1 MAAAVE
7 YNKITLGLAASEN
20 LNGKSVHKLS
30 IFVGGKKTPVGEV
43 DNHEFGDGI
52 VRDAFNPFYH
62 VTIDNVSPEAKN
74 RSIVI
79 KAKYTTESEEVEIVN
94 IPDYNDVTEEGTED
108 EKGNIFALAGDID
121 DTRTIFAKLAYI
133 GEPENNGETSGDEHR
148 EDNSGD
154 EHNEDNS
161 GDEHSEENHE
171 NDDNNGNEHNEEPKD
186 NSEGTPADP
195 APTPVVPGEPTPGA
209 PVDPKTD
216 PVVPGTPD
224 DPKDVKPT
232 PEETPENRK
241 DNEGSTNDSSA
252 PSDPIEPTPSE
263 PAPVPKRKITLKLI
277 PDSFK
282 FEDVVIKPIEG
293 DYTYDSTEWLVVGNE
308 GEPYKFSY
316 TLKDR
321 EQFVKPSEIIEGVF
335 TEDKRISV
343 HLEWKDTE
351 LTFNVSE
358 ELKKPLEY
366 VNFKLTRT
374 PIMFKGVSEADI
386 QQTTIKIGE
395 KIAHKYIGDNI
406 LITFRRFGFDPVTIE
421 TIAKPEPYEILFDGT
436 LNPKLNNGLT
446 KFGVSTFELNLPELR
461 EYNFKQVNVIST
473 TPGGVVNTHNW
484 YTSKKAFEVQ
494 TGSTVRFE
502 IVDPLIV
509 GGSFV
514 SQDYRVDESGLVVS
528 FTQDELPLKYI
539 PIPTWD
545 LMIPAVELWIP
556 KSIEGVSYINAWITV
571 NGKPVEIEGN
581 LVTLQIEKG
590 TEVVVEFTNPYYTPY
605 VKQFTIEG
613 DTTLSLAEIR
623 ENLKLI
629 RFNVNVSLSPET
641 AKLELLGTKING
653 KSVFQN
659 GDVLECEP
667 GAEYSMIITAGN
679 DYEGKTLKFFA
690 SHDGKQIE
698 ETLKP
703 IVREQKDSV
712 IYPPTS
718 LRATLS
724 EQEKEEF
731 FDKVYD
737 LMAKR
742 HMYKH
747 LRIHRYLNLYGVNDK
762 GCELFFKQFAKYCVH
777 RLDFKIYN
785 MLREYYVGTEK

>member
-1 MAAAVE
+1 MAAE
-7 YNKITLGLAASEN
+7 YNKIELALVASEN
-20 LNGKSVHKLS
+20 LKGKSVHKLS
-30 IFVGGKKTPVGEV
+30 IFVGGKKDPVGEV
-43 DNHEFGDGI
+43 DNHEFSVNDI
-52 VRDAFNPFYH
+52 QTDHLTPFYN
-62 VTIDNVSPEAKN
+62 VTIENASNTAKN

-79 KAKYTTESEEVEIVN
+79 KAKYTAESEEVEIVN
-94 IPDYNDVTEEGTED
+94 IPDYNDVTEEGTEND
-108 EKGNIFALAGDID
+108 KGNIYAIAGDLD
-121 DTRTIFAKLAYI
+121 DTRTIIAQLAYI
-133 GEPENNGETSGDEHR
+133 GEPDNNVDEHR
-148 EDNSGD
+148 E
-154 EHNEDNS
+154 EKH
-161 GDEHSEENHE
+161 EENHE
-171 NDDNNGNEHNEEPKD
+171 TEEAP
-186 NSEGTPADP
+186 GTPTPADPKTDPVVPNEPAPGAPGDP
-195 APTPVVPGEPTPGA
+195 APTPVVPG
-209 PVDPKTD
+209 
-216 PVVPGTPD
+216 TPD
-224 DPKDVKPT
+224 DSNDVKPA
-232 PEETPENRK
+232 PRETSENRK
-241 DNEGSTNDSSA
+241 DNESSTNDITA
-252 PSDPIEPTPSE
+252 PSDPVDPVPAPTPT
-263 PAPVPKRKITLKLI
+263 PKRKITLKLI
-277 PDSFK
+277 PDSFT
-282 FEDVVIKPIEG
+282 FEDVIIKPIEG

-335 TEDKRISV
+335 TENKRIPV

-358 ELKKPLEY
+358 ELKKHLEF

-395 KIAHKYIGDNI
+395 KIKHKYIGDNI
-406 LITFRRFGFDPVTIE
+406 TITFRRFGFDPVTIE

-473 TPGGVVNTHNW
+473 TPGGVVNTHSW

-494 TGSTVRFE
+494 TGSTIRFE
-502 IVDPLIV
+502 INDPLIV
-509 GGSFV
+509 GGIFV
-514 SQDYRVDESGLVVS
+514 SQDYRVDESGLVVA

-545 LMIPAVELWIP
+545 LTIPAVELWIP
-556 KSIEGVSYINAWITV
+556 KSIEGISYINAWITV
-571 NGKPVEIEGN
+571 NGKPVEIKGN
-581 LVTLQIEKG
+581 SATLQIEKG

-605 VKQFTIEG
+605 VKQFIIEG
-613 DTTLSLAEIR
+613 DTALSLAEIR

-690 SHDGKQIE
+690 SPDGKQIE

>member
-7 YNKITLGLAASEN
+7 YNKIELALVASEN
-20 LNGKSVHKLS
+20 LKGKSVHKLS
-30 IFVGGKKTPVGEV
+30 IFVGGKKDPVGEV
-43 DNHEFGDGI
+43 DNHEFSVDDI
-52 VRDAFNPFYH
+52 QTDHLTPFYN
-62 VTIDNVSPEAKN
+62 VTIENASNTAKD

-79 KAKYTTESEEVEIVN
+79 KAKYTAESEEVEIVS
-94 IPDYNDVTEEGTED
+94 IPDYNDVTEEGTEND
-108 EKGNIFALAGDID
+108 KGNLFALSGDLD
-121 DTRTIFAKLAYI
+121 NTRTILAQLAYI
-133 GEPENNGETSGDEHR
+133 GEPDNNGDEHR
-148 EDNSGD
+148 EDNNGD
-154 EHNEDNS
+154 EHREEKHEDTP
-161 GDEHSEENHE
+161 EEKHEENHE
-171 NDDNNGNEHNEEPKD
+171 NHEAGRDQEQ
-186 NSEGTPADP
+186 P
-195 APTPVVPGEPTPGA
+195 APPAPSEPATNGATPGA
-209 PVDPKTD
+209 PGETGDQEKPKENEDPAPADST
-216 PVVPGTPD
+216 
-224 DPKDVKPT
+224 PT
-232 PEETPENRK
+232 PE
-241 DNEGSTNDSSA
+241 
-252 PSDPIEPTPSE
+252 PTPATNGATSG
-263 PAPVPKRKITLKLI
+263 APKRKITLKLI
-277 PDSFK
+277 PDSFT
-282 FEDVVIKPIEG
+282 FEDVIIKPIEG

-374 PIMFKGVSEADI
+374 PLMFKGVSEADI

-395 KIAHKYIGDNI
+395 KIKHKFIGDNI

-473 TPGGVVNTHNW
+473 TPGGVVNTHSW

-502 IVDPLIV
+502 INDPLIV

-514 SQDYRVDESGLVVS
+514 SQDYRVDESGLVVT

-545 LMIPAVELWIP
+545 LTIPAVELWIP
-556 KSIEGVSYINAWITV
+556 KSIEGISYINAWITV

-581 LVTLQIEKG
+581 SVTLQIEKG
-590 TEVVVEFTNPYYTPY
+590 TEVVVSFTNPYYTPY

-613 DTTLSLAEIR
+613 DTALSLAEIR

>member
-1 MAAAVE
+1 MAAE
-7 YNKITLGLAASEN
+7 YNKIELALVASEN
-20 LNGKSVHKLS
+20 LKGKSVHKLS
-30 IFVGGKKTPVGEV
+30 IFVGGKKDPVGEV
-43 DNHEFGDGI
+43 DNHEFSVDVI
-52 VRDAFNPFYH
+52 QTDHLTPFYN
-62 VTIDNVSPEAKN
+62 VTIENASNTSKN

-79 KAKYTTESEEVEIVN
+79 KAKYTAESEEVEIVN
-94 IPDYNDVTEEGTED
+94 IPDYNDVTEESTEND
-108 EKGNIFALAGDID
+108 KGNLFALAGDLD
-121 DTRTIFAKLAYI
+121 NTRTIFAQLAYI
-133 GEPENNGETSGDEHR
+133 GEPDNNGDEHR
-148 EDNSGD
+148 EDNNGD
-154 EHNEDNS
+154 EHREDNN
-161 GDEHSEENHE
+161 GDEHREEKHEENHE
-171 NDDNNGNEHNEEPKD
+171 TEEAP
-186 NSEGTPADP
+186 GTPTPADP
-195 APTPVVPGEPTPGA
+195 KTDPVVPNEPAPGA
-209 PVDPKTD
+209 PSDPKTD

-224 DPKDVKPT
+224 DSNDVKPA
-232 PEETPENRK
+232 PGETSENRK
-241 DNEGSTNDSSA
+241 DNESSTNDSST
-252 PSDPIEPTPSE
+252 PSDPVE
-263 PAPVPKRKITLKLI
+263 PAPAPKRKITLKLI
-277 PDSFK
+277 PDSFT

-335 TEDKRISV
+335 TENKHIPV

-358 ELKKPLEY
+358 ELKKPLEF

-395 KIAHKYIGDNI
+395 KIEHKYIGDNI

-473 TPGGVVNTHNW
+473 TPGGVVNTHSW

-502 IVDPLIV
+502 INDPLIV

-514 SQDYRVDESGLVVS
+514 SQDYRVEESGLVVT

-545 LMIPAVELWIP
+545 LTIPAVELWVP
-556 KSIEGVSYINAWITV
+556 KSIEGISYINAWITV

-581 LVTLQIEKG
+581 SVTLQIEKG
-590 TEVVVEFTNPYYTPY
+590 TEVVVSFTNQYYTPY

-613 DTTLSLAEIR
+613 DTALSLAEIR

-629 RFNVNVSLSPET
+629 RFNINVSLSPET

>member
-1 MAAAVE
+1 MAAE
-7 YNKITLGLAASEN
+7 YNKIELALVASEN
-20 LNGKSVHKLS
+20 LKGKSVHKLS
-30 IFVGGKKTPVGEV
+30 IFVGGKKDPVGEV
-43 DNHEFGDGI
+43 VNHEFSVND
-52 VRDAFNPFYH
+52 VQTDHLTPFYN
-62 VTIDNVSPEAKN
+62 VTIENVSNTAEN

-79 KAKYTTESEEVEIVN
+79 KAKYTAESEEVEIVS
-94 IPDYNDVTEEGTED
+94 IPDYNDVTEEGTKND
-108 EKGNIFALAGDID
+108 KGNLFALSGDLD
-121 DTRTIFAKLAYI
+121 DTRTILAQLAYI
-133 GEPENNGETSGDEHR
+133 GEPDNNGDETHENGDEHR
-148 EDNSGD
+148 E
-154 EHNEDNS
+154 EKHEENS
-161 GDEHSEENHE
+161 GDEHSGENHE
-171 NDDNNGNEHNEEPKD
+171 TEEAPGTPTPADPKTD
-186 NSEGTPADP
+186 PVVPSEPAPGAPADP
-195 APTPVVPGEPTPGA
+195 APT
-209 PVDPKTD
+209 

-224 DPKDVKPT
+224 DPKDVKPA
-232 PEETPENRK
+232 PKETSENRK
-241 DNEGSTNDSSA
+241 DNESSTNDITA
-252 PSDPIEPTPSE
+252 PSDPVDPVPAPTP
-263 PAPVPKRKITLKLI
+263 APKRKITLKLI
-277 PDSFK
+277 PDSFT
-282 FEDVVIKPIEG
+282 FEDVDIKPIEG
-293 DYTYDSTEWLVVGNE
+293 DYTYDSTEWFVVGNE

-335 TEDKRISV
+335 TENKRIPV

-374 PIMFKGVSEADI
+374 PLMFKGVSEADI

-395 KIAHKYIGDNI
+395 KIKHKYIGDNI

-473 TPGGVVNTHNW
+473 TPGGVVNTHSW

-502 IVDPLIV
+502 INDPLIV

-514 SQDYRVDESGLVVS
+514 SQDYRVDESGLVVT

-545 LMIPAVELWIP
+545 LTIPAVELWVP
-556 KSIEGVSYINAWITV
+556 KSIEGISYINAWITV
-571 NGKPVEIEGN
+571 NDRKVEIEGN
-581 LVTLQIEKG
+581 SVTLQIEKG
-590 TEVVVEFTNPYYTPY
+590 TEVVVSFTNPYYTPY

-613 DTTLSLAEIR
+613 DTALSLAEIR

-712 IYPPTS
+712 IYTPTS

>member
-1 MAAAVE
+1 MAAE
-7 YNKITLGLAASEN
+7 YNKIELALVASEN
-20 LNGKSVHKLS
+20 LKGKSVHKLS
-30 IFVGGKKTPVGEV
+30 IFVGGKKDPVGEV
-43 DNHEFGDGI
+43 DNHEFSVNVI
-52 VRDAFNPFYH
+52 QTNHLTPFYN
-62 VTIDNVSPEAKN
+62 VTIENASNTAKN

-79 KAKYTTESEEVEIVN
+79 KAKYTAESEEVEIVS
-94 IPDYNDVTEEGTED
+94 IPDYNDVTGEGTED
-108 EKGNIFALAGDID
+108 DKGNLFALAGDLD
-121 DTRTIFAKLAYI
+121 NTRTIFAQLAYI
-133 GEPENNGETSGDEHR
+133 GEPDNNGDEHR
-148 EDNSGD
+148 EDN
-154 EHNEDNS
+154 N
-161 GDEHSEENHE
+161 GDEHSEEKHEENHE
-171 NDDNNGNEHNEEPKD
+171 TEEAPGT
-186 NSEGTPADP
+186 STPADP
-195 APTPVVPGEPTPGA
+195 APTPVVPNEPAPGA
-209 PVDPKTD
+209 PSDPKTD
-216 PVVPGTPD
+216 PVVPSEPAPA
-224 DPKDVKPT
+224 DPKDTNPA
-232 PEETPENRK
+232 PGETSENRK
-241 DNEGSTNDSSA
+241 DNEGSTNDITA
-252 PSDPIEPTPSE
+252 PSDPVDPV
-263 PAPVPKRKITLKLI
+263 PAPAPKRKITLKLI
-277 PDSFK
+277 PDSFT
-282 FEDVVIKPIEG
+282 FEDVIIKPIEG

-335 TEDKRISV
+335 TENKRIPV

-358 ELKKPLEY
+358 ELKKPLEF

-386 QQTTIKIGE
+386 EQTTIKIGE
-395 KIAHKYIGDNI
+395 KIKHKYIGDNI
-406 LITFRRFGFDPVTIE
+406 TITFRRFGFDPVTIE

-446 KFGVSTFELNLPELR
+446 KFGVSMFELNLPELR

-473 TPGGVVNTHNW
+473 TPGGVVNTHSW

-502 IVDPLIV
+502 INDPLIV

-514 SQDYRVDESGLVVS
+514 SQDYRVDESGLVVT

-545 LMIPAVELWIP
+545 LTIPAVELWVP
-556 KSIEGVSYINAWITV
+556 KSIEGISYINAWITV

-581 LVTLQIEKG
+581 SATLQIEKG
-590 TEVVVEFTNPYYTPY
+590 TEVVVSFTNPYYTPY

-613 DTTLSLAEIR
+613 DTALSLAEIR

>member
-7 YNKITLGLAASEN
+7 YNKIELALVASEN
-20 LNGKSVHKLS
+20 LKGKSVHKLS
-30 IFVGGKKTPVGEV
+30 IFVGGKKDPVGEV
-43 DNHEFGDGI
+43 DNHEFGVGEVQTDHLT
-52 VRDAFNPFYH
+52 PFYN
-62 VTIDNVSPEAKN
+62 VTIENASNTTEN

-79 KAKYTTESEEVEIVN
+79 KAKYTAESEEVEIVS
-94 IPDYNDVTEEGTED
+94 IPDYNDVTEEGTEND
-108 EKGNIFALAGDID
+108 KGNLFALSGDLD
-121 DTRTIFAKLAYI
+121 NTRTILAQLAYI
-133 GEPENNGETSGDEHR
+133 GEPANNGDEHR
-148 EDNSGD
+148 EDNNGD
-154 EHNEDNS
+154 EHREDNNGDEHREEKHEKNS
-161 GDEHSEENHE
+161 GDEHSGENHE
-171 NDDNNGNEHNEEPKD
+171 T
-186 NSEGTPADP
+186 EGTPAPTEPVTNGATEGAPGETGDQEKPKENEDPTPSDP
-195 APTPVVPGEPTPGA
+195 ATNGA
-209 PVDPKTD
+209 TSEAPSNP
-216 PVVPGTPD
+216 
-224 DPKDVKPT
+224 KPT
-232 PEETPENRK
+232 P
-241 DNEGSTNDSSA
+241 A
-252 PSDPIEPTPSE
+252 
-263 PAPVPKRKITLKLI
+263 PKRKITLKLI
-277 PDSFK
+277 PDSFT

-358 ELKKPLEY
+358 ELKKPLEF

-395 KIAHKYIGDNI
+395 KIKHKYIGDNI
-406 LITFRRFGFDPVTIE
+406 TITFRRFGFDPVTIE

-473 TPGGVVNTHNW
+473 TPRGVVNTHSW

-502 IVDPLIV
+502 INDPLIV

-514 SQDYRVDESGLVVS
+514 SQDYRVDESGLVVT

-545 LMIPAVELWIP
+545 LTIPVVELWVP
-556 KSIEGVSYINAWITV
+556 KSMEGISYINAWITV

-581 LVTLQIEKG
+581 SVTLQIEKG
-590 TEVVVEFTNPYYTPY
+590 TEVVVSFTNSYYTPY

-613 DTTLSLAEIR
+613 DTVLSLAEIR

-629 RFNVNVSLSPET
+629 RFNVNVLLSPET

-703 IVREQKDSV
+703 IVREKPV
-712 IYPPTS
+712 ETNYPPTS

>member
-1 MAAAVE
+1 MAAE
-7 YNKITLGLAASEN
+7 FNQIQLALFPSEVFK
-20 LNGKSVHKLS
+20 GKSIHKLS
-30 IFVGGKKTPVGEV
+30 IFAGGKETPVGEL
-43 DNHEFGDGI
+43 DNYQFDDEIRFDGG
-52 VRDAFNPFYH
+52 PFH
-62 VTIDNVSPEAKN
+62 TVMIDNVSAKEKN

-79 KAKYTTESEEVEIVN
+79 KLKLTKESEEVQIAN
-94 IPDYNDVTEEGTED
+94 IPDYNNISSD
-108 EKGNIFALAGDID
+108 EASHDDMGNTFALNND
-121 DTRTIFAKLAYI
+121 
-133 GEPENNGETSGDEHR
+133 ENGIRSISITLEYNGEASSEDGDE
-148 EDNSGD
+148 
-154 EHNEDNS
+154 
-161 GDEHSEENHE
+161 EHSGEHSDDENHE
-171 NDDNNGNEHNEEPKD
+171 TEEIPGAPSDPKTDPVVPNE
-186 NSEGTPADP
+186 PAPGAPSDP
-195 APTPVVPGEPTPGA
+195 APTPVVPNEPAPGA
-209 PVDPKTD
+209 PSDPKTD

-224 DPKDVKPT
+224 DSNDVKPA
-232 PEETPENRK
+232 PGETSENRK
-241 DNEGSTNDSSA
+241 DNEGSTNDSAA
-252 PSDPIEPTPSE
+252 PSDPVDPVPAPTP
-263 PAPVPKRKITLKLI
+263 APKRKITLKLI
-277 PDSFK
+277 PDSFT

-335 TEDKRISV
+335 TENKRIPV

-358 ELKKPLEY
+358 ELKKPLEF

-386 QQTTIKIGE
+386 QLTTIKIGE
-395 KIAHKYIGDNI
+395 KIKHKYIGDNI
-406 LITFRRFGFDPVTIE
+406 TITFRRFGFDPVTIE

-473 TPGGVVNTHNW
+473 TPGGVVNTHSW

-502 IVDPLIV
+502 INDPLIV

-514 SQDYRVDESGLVVS
+514 SQDYRVDESGLVVT

-545 LMIPAVELWIP
+545 LTIPAVELWVP
-556 KSIEGVSYINAWITV
+556 KSIEGISYINALITV
-571 NGKPVEIEGN
+571 NDKQVEIKGN
-581 LVTLQIEKG
+581 SVTLQIEKG
-590 TEVVVEFTNPYYTPY
+590 TEVVVRFTNPYYTEY
-605 VKQFTIEG
+605 VKEFTIEG
-613 DTTLSLAEIR
+613 DTALSLAEIR

-762 GCELFFKQFAKYCVH
+762 GCEHFFKQFAKYCVH

>member
-1 MAAAVE
+1 MAAE
-7 YNKITLGLAASEN
+7 FNQIQLALFPSEVFK
-20 LNGKSVHKLS
+20 GKSIHKLS
-30 IFVGGKKTPVGEV
+30 IFAGGKETPVGEL
-43 DNHEFGDGI
+43 DNYQFDDEIRFDDG
-52 VRDAFNPFYH
+52 PFH
-62 VTIDNVSPEAKN
+62 TVMIDNVSAKEKN

-79 KAKYTTESEEVEIVN
+79 KLKLTKESEEVQIAN
-94 IPDYNDVTEEGTED
+94 IPDYNNISSD
-108 EKGNIFALAGDID
+108 EASHDDMGNTFALNND
-121 DTRTIFAKLAYI
+121 
-133 GEPENNGETSGDEHR
+133 ENGIRSISMTLEYNGEESLEDGDEEH
-148 EDNSGD
+148 SG
-154 EHNEDNS
+154 EHNEETNDTN
-161 GDEHSEENHE
+161 GDEHSEEK
-171 NDDNNGNEHNEEPKD
+171 PKD
-186 NSEGTPADP
+186 NSEGTPN
-195 APTPVVPGEPTPGA
+195 
-209 PVDPKTD
+209 DPKTD
-216 PVVPGTPD
+216 PVVPNEPAPGAPSDPTTTPVVPGTPD
-224 DPKDVKPT
+224 DPKDVKPA
-232 PEETPENRK
+232 PKETSENRK
-241 DNEGSTNDSSA
+241 DNEGSTNDSTT
-252 PSDPIEPTPSE
+252 PSDPVEPV
-263 PAPVPKRKITLKLI
+263 PAPKRKITLKLL
-277 PDSFK
+277 PDSFT
-282 FEDVVIKPIEG
+282 FEDVIIKPIEG
-293 DYTYDSTEWLVVGNE
+293 NYTYDSTEWLVVGNE

-335 TEDKRISV
+335 TENKRIPV

-358 ELKKPLEY
+358 ELKKPLEF

-395 KIAHKYIGDNI
+395 KIKHKYIGDNI
-406 LITFRRFGFDPVTIE
+406 TITFRRFGFDPVTIE

-473 TPGGVVNTHNW
+473 TPGGVVNTHSW
-484 YTSKKAFEVQ
+484 YTSKRAFEVQ
-494 TGSTVRFE
+494 TGSTIRFE
-502 IVDPLIV
+502 INDPLIV

-514 SQDYRVDESGLVVS
+514 SQDYRVEESGLVVT

-545 LMIPAVELWIP
+545 LTIPAVELWVP
-556 KSIEGVSYINAWITV
+556 KSIEGISYINALITV

-581 LVTLQIEKG
+581 SVTLQIEKG

-613 DTTLSLAEIR
+613 DTALSLAEIR

>member
-1 MAAAVE
+1 MAAE
-7 YNKITLGLAASEN
+7 FNQIQLALFPSEVFK
-20 LNGKSVHKLS
+20 GKSIHKLS
-30 IFVGGKKTPVGEV
+30 IFAGGKETPVGEL
-43 DNHEFGDGI
+43 DSYQFDDEIRFDGG
-52 VRDAFNPFYH
+52 PFH
-62 VTIDNVSPEAKN
+62 TVMINNVSAKEKN

-79 KAKYTTESEEVEIVN
+79 KLKLTEESEEVQIAN
-94 IPDYNDVTEEGTED
+94 IPDYNNISSD
-108 EKGNIFALAGDID
+108 EASHDDMGNTFALNNDENGIRSISMTLEYNGEEPLENADEYHNGD
-121 DTRTIFAKLAYI
+121 
-133 GEPENNGETSGDEHR
+133 ENNEDDNNSDEHR
-148 EDNSGD
+148 E
-154 EHNEDNS
+154 EK
-161 GDEHSEENHE
+161 HE
-171 NDDNNGNEHNEEPKD
+171 D
-186 NSEGTPADP
+186 NSEGAPSDP
-195 APTPVVPGEPTPGA
+195 APTPVVPG
-209 PVDPKTD
+209 
-216 PVVPGTPD
+216 TPD
-224 DPKDVKPT
+224 DSNDVKPA
-232 PEETPENRK
+232 PGETSENRK
-241 DNEGSTNDSSA
+241 DNKGSTNDSSA
-252 PSDPIEPTPSE
+252 PSDPAPSNLEPTP
-263 PAPVPKRKITLKLI
+263 APKRKITLKLI
-277 PDSFK
+277 PDSFT
-282 FEDVVIKPIEG
+282 FEDVIIKPIEG

-335 TEDKRISV
+335 TENKRIPV

-358 ELKKPLEY
+358 ELKKPLEF

-395 KIAHKYIGDNI
+395 KIKHKYIGDNI

-473 TPGGVVNTHNW
+473 TPGGVVNTHSW
-484 YTSKKAFEVQ
+484 YTSKEAFEVQ

-502 IVDPLIV
+502 INDPLIV

-514 SQDYRVDESGLVVS
+514 SQDYQVDESGLVVT

-545 LMIPAVELWIP
+545 LTIPAVELWVP
-556 KSIEGVSYINAWITV
+556 KSIEGISYINAWITV

-581 LVTLQIEKG
+581 SVTLQIEKG
-590 TEVVVEFTNPYYTPY
+590 TEVVVSFTNPYYTPY

-613 DTTLSLAEIR
+613 DTALSLAEIR

-679 DYEGKTLKFFA
+679 DYEGKTLKFFT
-690 SHDGKQIE
+690 SYDGKQIE

-762 GCELFFKQFAKYCVH
+762 GCELFFNQFAKYCVH

>member
-1 MAAAVE
+1 MAAE
-7 YNKITLGLAASEN
+7 FNQIQLALFPSEVFK
-20 LNGKSVHKLS
+20 GKSIHKLS
-30 IFVGGKKTPVGEV
+30 IFAGGKETPVGEL
-43 DNHEFGDGI
+43 DNYQFDDEIRFDGG
-52 VRDAFNPFYH
+52 PFH
-62 VTIDNVSPEAKN
+62 TVMIDNVSAKEKN

-79 KAKYTTESEEVEIVN
+79 KLKLTKESEEVQIAN
-94 IPDYNDVTEEGTED
+94 IPDYNNISSD
-108 EKGNIFALAGDID
+108 EASHDDMGNTFALNNDENGIRSISV
-121 DTRTIFAKLAYI
+121 TLEYT
-133 GEPENNGETSGDEHR
+133 GEESLEDGDE
-148 EDNSGD
+148 
-154 EHNEDNS
+154 EHS
-161 GDEHSEENHE
+161 DEHSEEI
-171 NDDNNGNEHNEEPKD
+171 DDNNGDDHREEKHED
-186 NSEGTPADP
+186 NSNGTPNDPKTDPIVPNEP
-195 APTPVVPGEPTPGA
+195 APGTSN
-209 PVDPKTD
+209 DPKTD
-216 PVVPGTPD
+216 PVVPDG
-224 DPKDVKPT
+224 PKDVKPT

-241 DNEGSTNDSSA
+241 DSEGSTNDSTA
-252 PSDPIEPTPSE
+252 PSDPTPVDPVEPTP
-263 PAPVPKRKITLKLI
+263 APKRKITLKLL
-277 PDSFK
+277 PDSFT

-335 TEDKRISV
+335 TENKRIPV

-358 ELKKPLEY
+358 ELKKPLEF

-395 KIAHKYIGDNI
+395 KIKHKYIGDNI

-473 TPGGVVNTHNW
+473 TPGGVVNTHSW

-502 IVDPLIV
+502 INDPLIV

-514 SQDYRVDESGLVVS
+514 SQDYRVDESGLVVT

-545 LMIPAVELWIP
+545 LTIPAVELWVP
-556 KSIEGVSYINAWITV
+556 KSIEGISYINALITV

-581 LVTLQIEKG
+581 SVTLQIEKG

-613 DTTLSLAEIR
+613 DMALSLAEIR

>member
-1 MAAAVE
+1 ME
-7 YNKITLGLAASEN
+7 IELALVASEN
-20 LNGKSVHKLS
+20 LKGKSVHKLS
-30 IFVGGKKTPVGEV
+30 IFVGGKETPVGEL
-43 DNHEFGDGI
+43 DNHEFSVDVI
-52 VRDAFNPFYH
+52 QTDHITPFYN
-62 VTIDNVSPEAKN
+62 VTIENASNTSKN

-79 KAKYTTESEEVEIVN
+79 KAKYTAESEEVEIVS
-94 IPDYNDVTEEGTED
+94 IPDYNDVTEEGTEGD
-108 EKGNIFALAGDID
+108 NGNLFALAGDLD
-121 DTRTIFAKLAYI
+121 NTRTIFAQLAYI
-133 GEPENNGETSGDEHR
+133 GEPDNNGDEHR
-148 EDNSGD
+148 EDN
-154 EHNEDNS
+154 N
-161 GDEHSEENHE
+161 GDEHSEEKHEENHE
-171 NDDNNGNEHNEEPKD
+171 TEEAP
-186 NSEGTPADP
+186 GTPTPADP
-195 APTPVVPGEPTPGA
+195 ATDPVVPNEPAPGA
-209 PVDPKTD
+209 PSDPATD
-216 PVVPGTPD
+216 PVVPGTPA

-241 DNEGSTNDSSA
+241 DNEGSTNDSPA
-252 PSDPIEPTPSE
+252 PSDPT
-263 PAPVPKRKITLKLI
+263 PAPAPKRKITLKLI
-277 PDSFK
+277 PDSFT
-282 FEDVVIKPIEG
+282 FEDVIIKPIEG

-335 TEDKRISV
+335 TENKRIPV

-358 ELKKPLEY
+358 ELKKPLEF

-395 KIAHKYIGDNI
+395 KIKHKYIGDNI

-473 TPGGVVNTHNW
+473 TPGGVVNTHSW
-484 YTSKKAFEVQ
+484 YTSKRAFEVQ

-502 IVDPLIV
+502 INDPLIV

-514 SQDYRVDESGLVVS
+514 SQDYRVDESGLVVT

-545 LMIPAVELWIP
+545 LTIPAVELWVP
-556 KSIEGVSYINAWITV
+556 KSIEGISYINAWITV

-581 LVTLQIEKG
+581 STTLQIEKG
-590 TEVVVEFTNPYYTPY
+590 TEVVVSFTNPYYTPY

-613 DTTLSLAEIR
+613 DTALSLAEIR

-785 MLREYYVGTEK
+785 MLRDYYVGTEK

>member
-1 MAAAVE
+1 MAAE
-7 YNKITLGLAASEN
+7 YNKIELALVASEN
-20 LNGKSVHKLS
+20 LKGKSVHKLS
-30 IFVGGKKTPVGEV
+30 IFAGGKKDPVGEV
-43 DNHEFGDGI
+43 DNHEFSVDN
-52 VRDAFNPFYH
+52 VQTDHLTPFYN
-62 VTIDNVSPEAKN
+62 VTIENASNTAKN

-79 KAKYTTESEEVEIVN
+79 KAKYTAESEEVEIVN
-94 IPDYNDVTEEGTED
+94 IPDYNDVTEEGTEND
-108 EKGNIFALAGDID
+108 KGNLFVLSGYLDN
-121 DTRTIFAKLAYI
+121 TRTILAQLAYI
-133 GEPENNGETSGDEHR
+133 GEPVKNDGSSEDNNGDEHR
-148 EDNSGD
+148 EDNNGD
-154 EHNEDNS
+154 EHREDNN
-161 GDEHSEENHE
+161 GDEHREEKHEDTPEEKHEENHE
-171 NDDNNGNEHNEEPKD
+171 NHENHEAG
-186 NSEGTPADP
+186 
-195 APTPVVPGEPTPGA
+195 PGETGDQEKPKENEDPT
-209 PVDPKTD
+209 
-216 PVVPGTPD
+216 
-224 DPKDVKPT
+224 
-232 PEETPENRK
+232 
-241 DNEGSTNDSSA
+241 
-252 PSDPIEPTPSE
+252 PSDPATNGATPGDPALNGAIEV
-263 PAPVPKRKITLKLI
+263 ALAPKRKITLKLI
-277 PDSFK
+277 PDSFT

-308 GEPYKFSY
+308 GESYKFSY

-335 TEDKRISV
+335 TEDKRIPV

-351 LTFNVSE
+351 MTFNVSE
-358 ELKKPLEY
+358 ELKKPLEF

-374 PIMFKGVSEADI
+374 PLMFKGVSEADI

-406 LITFRRFGFDPVTIE
+406 MITFRRFGFDPVTIE

-502 IVDPLIV
+502 INDPLIV
-509 GGSFV
+509 GGRFV
-514 SQDYRVDESGLVVS
+514 SQDYRVDESGLVVT

-545 LMIPAVELWIP
+545 LTIPAVELWVP
-556 KSIEGVSYINAWITV
+556 KSIEGISYINARITV
-571 NGKPVEIEGN
+571 NDKNVDIKGN
-581 LVTLQIEKG
+581 SVTLQIEKG
-590 TEVVVEFTNPYYTPY
+590 TEVVVSFKNPYYTPY
-605 VKQFTIEG
+605 EKEFTIEG
-613 DTTLSLAEIR
+613 DTVLSLAEIR

-653 KSVFQN
+653 KSIFQN

-690 SHDGKQIE
+690 SHNGKQIE

-703 IVREQKDSV
+703 IVRELKDSV

>member
-1 MAAAVE
+1 MAAE
-7 YNKITLGLAASEN
+7 FNQIQLALFPSEVFK
-20 LNGKSVHKLS
+20 GKSIHKLS
-30 IFVGGKKTPVGEV
+30 IFAGGKETPVGEL
-43 DNHEFGDGI
+43 DSYQFDDEIRFDGG
-52 VRDAFNPFYH
+52 PFH
-62 VTIDNVSPEAKN
+62 TVMIDNVSAKEKN

-79 KAKYTTESEEVEIVN
+79 KLKLTKESEEVQIAN
-94 IPDYNDVTEEGTED
+94 IPDYNNISSEEASHD
-108 EKGNIFALAGDID
+108 DMGNTFALNND
-121 DTRTIFAKLAYI
+121 
-133 GEPENNGETSGDEHR
+133 ENGIRSINMILKYNGEESSEDGDE
-148 EDNSGD
+148 
-154 EHNEDNS
+154 EHNEDEHNS
-161 GDEHSEENHE
+161 DKNHE
-171 NDDNNGNEHNEEPKD
+171 TEEAP
-186 NSEGTPADP
+186 GTPTPADPKTDPVVPNEPASGAPSDP
-195 APTPVVPGEPTPGA
+195 APTPVVPG
-209 PVDPKTD
+209 
-216 PVVPGTPD
+216 TPD
-224 DPKDVKPT
+224 DSNDVKPA
-232 PEETPENRK
+232 PRETSENRK
-241 DNEGSTNDSSA
+241 DNEGSINDSAA
-252 PSDPIEPTPSE
+252 PSDPVE
-263 PAPVPKRKITLKLI
+263 PAPAPKRKITLKLI
-277 PDSFK
+277 PDSFT

-293 DYTYDSTEWLVVGNE
+293 NYTYDSTEWLVVGNE

-335 TEDKRISV
+335 TENKRIPV

-358 ELKKPLEY
+358 ELKKPLEF

-395 KIAHKYIGDNI
+395 KIKHKYIGDNI

-421 TIAKPEPYEILFDGT
+421 TIAKPEPYEILFDGN

-473 TPGGVVNTHNW
+473 TPGGVVNTHSW

-494 TGSTVRFE
+494 TGSTVHFE
-502 IVDPLIV
+502 INDPLLV

-514 SQDYRVDESGLVVS
+514 SQDYRVDESGMVVS

-545 LMIPAVELWIP
+545 LTIPEVELWVP
-556 KSIEGVSYINAWITV
+556 KSIEGISYINARITV

-581 LVTLQIEKG
+581 SVTLQIEKG

-613 DTTLSLAEIR
+613 DTALSLAEIR

-629 RFNVNVSLSPET
+629 RFNVNISLSPET

-785 MLREYYVGTEK
+785 MLRDYYVGTEK

>member
-1 MAAAVE
+1 MATE
-7 YNKITLGLAASEN
+7 FNQIQLALFPSDVFK
-20 LNGKSVHKLS
+20 GKSIHKLS
-30 IFVGGKKTPVGEV
+30 IFAGGKETPVGEL
-43 DNHEFGDGI
+43 DNYQFNDEIRFDDG
-52 VRDAFNPFYH
+52 PFH
-62 VTIDNVSPEAKN
+62 TVMIDNVSAKEKN

-79 KAKYTTESEEVEIVN
+79 KLKLTKESEEVQIAN
-94 IPDYNDVTEEGTED
+94 IPDYNNISSD
-108 EKGNIFALAGDID
+108 EASQDDMGNTFALNNDENGIRSISM
-121 DTRTIFAKLAYI
+121 TLEYT
-133 GEPENNGETSGDEHR
+133 GEENLEDGDEEH
-148 EDNSGD
+148 SD
-154 EHNEDNS
+154 EHNE
-161 GDEHSEENHE
+161 ET
-171 NDDNNGNEHNEEPKD
+171 DDNNGDDHHAEKHED
-186 NSEGTPADP
+186 NSDGTPSDP
-195 APTPVVPGEPTPGA
+195 KTDPVVPGEPTPGA
-209 PVDPKTD
+209 PSDPAPT
-216 PVVPGTPD
+216 PVVPGTPN
-224 DPKDVKPT
+224 DPKDVKPA
-232 PEETPENRK
+232 PEETSENRK
-241 DNEGSTNDSSA
+241 DNEGSTNDSST
-252 PSDPIEPTPSE
+252 PSDPVE
-263 PAPVPKRKITLKLI
+263 PAPAPKRKITLKLI
-277 PDSFK
+277 PDSFT

-335 TEDKRISV
+335 TENKRIPV

-358 ELKKPLEY
+358 ELKKPLEF

-395 KIAHKYIGDNI
+395 KIKHKYIGDNI

-421 TIAKPEPYEILFDGT
+421 TIAKSEPYEILFDGT
-436 LNPKLNNGLT
+436 LNPKLNKGLT

-473 TPGGVVNTHNW
+473 TPGGVVNTHSW

-502 IVDPLIV
+502 INDPLIV

-514 SQDYRVDESGLVVS
+514 SQDYRVDESGLVVT

-545 LMIPAVELWIP
+545 LTIPAVELWVP
-556 KSIEGVSYINAWITV
+556 KSIEGISYINAWITV
-571 NGKPVEIEGN
+571 NGKKVEIEGN
-581 LVTLQIEKG
+581 SVTLQIEKG

-613 DTTLSLAEIR
+613 DTALSLAEIR

-679 DYEGKTLKFFA
+679 DYEGKTLKFFV

>member
-1 MAAAVE
+1 MATE
-7 YNKITLGLAASEN
+7 FNQIQLALFPSDVFK
-20 LNGKSVHKLS
+20 GKSIHKLS
-30 IFVGGKKTPVGEV
+30 IFAGGKETPVGEL
-43 DNHEFGDGI
+43 DNYQFNDEIRFDDG
-52 VRDAFNPFYH
+52 PFH
-62 VTIDNVSPEAKN
+62 TVMIDNVSAKEKN

-79 KAKYTTESEEVEIVN
+79 KLKLTKESEEVQIAN
-94 IPDYNDVTEEGTED
+94 IPDYNNISSD
-108 EKGNIFALAGDID
+108 EASQDDMGNTFALNNDENGIRSISM
-121 DTRTIFAKLAYI
+121 TLEYT
-133 GEPENNGETSGDEHR
+133 GEENLEDGDEEH
-148 EDNSGD
+148 SG
-154 EHNEDNS
+154 EHNE
-161 GDEHSEENHE
+161 ET
-171 NDDNNGNEHNEEPKD
+171 DDNNGDDHHAEKHED
-186 NSEGTPADP
+186 NSDGTPSDP
-195 APTPVVPGEPTPGA
+195 KTDPVVPGEPTPGA
-209 PVDPKTD
+209 PSDPAPT
-216 PVVPGTPD
+216 PVVPGTPN
-224 DPKDVKPT
+224 DPKDVKPA
-232 PEETPENRK
+232 PEETSENRK
-241 DNEGSTNDSSA
+241 DNEGSTNDSST
-252 PSDPIEPTPSE
+252 PSDPVE
-263 PAPVPKRKITLKLI
+263 PAPAPKRKITLKLI
-277 PDSFK
+277 PDSFT

-335 TEDKRISV
+335 TENKRIPV

-358 ELKKPLEY
+358 ELKKPLEF

-395 KIAHKYIGDNI
+395 KIKHKYIGDNI

-421 TIAKPEPYEILFDGT
+421 TIAKSEPYEILFDGT

-473 TPGGVVNTHNW
+473 TPGGVVNTHSW

-502 IVDPLIV
+502 INDPLIV

-514 SQDYRVDESGLVVS
+514 SQDYRVDESGLVVT

-545 LMIPAVELWIP
+545 LTIPAVELWVP
-556 KSIEGVSYINAWITV
+556 KSIEGISYINAWITV
-571 NGKPVEIEGN
+571 NGKKVEIEGN
-581 LVTLQIEKG
+581 SVTLQIEKG

-613 DTTLSLAEIR
+613 DTALSLAEIR

-679 DYEGKTLKFFA
+679 DYEGKTLKFFV

>member
-1 MAAAVE
+1 MAAE
-7 YNKITLGLAASEN
+7 FNQIQLALFPSEVFK
-20 LNGKSVHKLS
+20 GKSIHKLS
-30 IFVGGKKTPVGEV
+30 IFAGGKETPVGEL
-43 DNHEFGDGI
+43 DNYQFDDEIRFDDG
-52 VRDAFNPFYH
+52 PFH
-62 VTIDNVSPEAKN
+62 TVMIDNVSAKEKN

-79 KAKYTTESEEVEIVN
+79 KLKLTEESEEVQIAN
-94 IPDYNDVTEEGTED
+94 IPDYNNISSD
-108 EKGNIFALAGDID
+108 EASHDDMGNTFALNND
-121 DTRTIFAKLAYI
+121 
-133 GEPENNGETSGDEHR
+133 ENGIRSISIILEYNGEESLEDDDE
-148 EDNSGD
+148 
-154 EHNEDNS
+154 
-161 GDEHSEENHE
+161 EHSGEHGEET
-171 NDDNNGNEHNEEPKD
+171 DDNNGDDHHEEKHED
-186 NSEGTPADP
+186 NSDGAPSDP
-195 APTPVVPGEPTPGA
+195 A
-209 PVDPKTD
+209 TD
-216 PVVPGTPD
+216 PVVP
-224 DPKDVKPT
+224 
-232 PEETPENRK
+232 
-241 DNEGSTNDSSA
+241 NEPAPGA
-252 PSDPIEPTPSE
+252 PSDPVPSNPE
-263 PAPVPKRKITLKLI
+263 PAPAPKRKITLKLI
-277 PDSFK
+277 PDSFT
-282 FEDVVIKPIEG
+282 FEDVIIKPIEG
-293 DYTYDSTEWLVVGNE
+293 NYTYDSTEWLVVGNE

-335 TEDKRISV
+335 TENKHIPV

-358 ELKKPLEY
+358 ELKKPLGF

-395 KIAHKYIGDNI
+395 KIKHKYIGDNI
-406 LITFRRFGFDPVTIE
+406 TITFRRFGFDPVTIE

-446 KFGVSTFELNLPELR
+446 EFGVSTFELNLPELR

-473 TPGGVVNTHNW
+473 TPGGVVNTHSW
-484 YTSKKAFEVQ
+484 YTSKEAFEVQ

-502 IVDPLIV
+502 INDPLIV

-514 SQDYRVDESGLVVS
+514 SQDYRVEESGLVVT

-545 LMIPAVELWIP
+545 LTIPAVELWVP
-556 KSIEGVSYINAWITV
+556 KSIEGISYINAWITV

-581 LVTLQIEKG
+581 SVTLQIEKG
-590 TEVVVEFTNPYYTPY
+590 TEVVVSFTNPYYTPY

-613 DTTLSLAEIR
+613 DTALSLAEIR

-629 RFNVNVSLSPET
+629 RFNINVSLSPET

>member
-1 MAAAVE
+1 MAAE
-7 YNKITLGLAASEN
+7 FNQIQLALFPSEVFK
-20 LNGKSVHKLS
+20 GKSIHKLS
-30 IFVGGKKTPVGEV
+30 IFAGGKETPVGEL
-43 DNHEFGDGI
+43 DNYQFDDEIRFD
-52 VRDAFNPFYH
+52 DPFH
-62 VTIDNVSPEAKN
+62 TVMIDNVSSKEKN

-79 KAKYTTESEEVEIVN
+79 KLKLTKESEEVQIAN
-94 IPDYNDVTEEGTED
+94 IPDYNNISSD
-108 EKGNIFALAGDID
+108 EASHDDMGNTFALNND
-121 DTRTIFAKLAYI
+121 
-133 GEPENNGETSGDEHR
+133 ENGIRSISMTLEYNGEESLEDGDEEHSGEHNEETDDNNGDEHR
-148 EDNSGD
+148 E
-154 EHNEDNS
+154 EKH
-161 GDEHSEENHE
+161 EENHE
-171 NDDNNGNEHNEEPKD
+171 TEEAP
-186 NSEGTPADP
+186 GTPTPADPATDPVVPNEPAPGAPSDP
-195 APTPVVPGEPTPGA
+195 APTPVVPG
-209 PVDPKTD
+209 
-216 PVVPGTPD
+216 TPD
-224 DPKDVKPT
+224 DSNDVKPA
-232 PEETPENRK
+232 PRETSENRK
-241 DNEGSTNDSSA
+241 DNEGSTNDSTT
-252 PSDPIEPTPSE
+252 PSDPVEPV
-263 PAPVPKRKITLKLI
+263 PAPKRKITLKLL
-277 PDSFK
+277 PDSFT
-282 FEDVVIKPIEG
+282 FEDVIIKPIEG

-335 TEDKRISV
+335 TENKRIPV

-358 ELKKPLEY
+358 ELKKPLEF

-395 KIAHKYIGDNI
+395 KIKHKYIGDNI

-421 TIAKPEPYEILFDGT
+421 TIAKPEPYEILFDGN

-473 TPGGVVNTHNW
+473 TPGGVVNTHSW

-502 IVDPLIV
+502 INDPLIV

-514 SQDYRVDESGLVVS
+514 SQDYRVDESGLIVT

-545 LMIPAVELWIP
+545 LTIPAVELWVP
-556 KSIEGVSYINAWITV
+556 KSIEGISYINAWITV

-581 LVTLQIEKG
+581 SVTLQIEKG
-590 TEVVVEFTNPYYTPY
+590 TEVVVSFTNPYYTPY

-613 DTTLSLAEIR
+613 DTALSLAEIR

-712 IYPPTS
+712 VYPPTS

>member
-1 MAAAVE
+1 MAAE
-7 YNKITLGLAASEN
+7 FNQIQLALFPSKVFE
-20 LNGKSVHKLS
+20 GKSIHKLS
-30 IFVGGKKTPVGEV
+30 IFAGGKETPVGEL
-43 DNHEFGDGI
+43 DNYQFDDEIRFDDG
-52 VRDAFNPFYH
+52 PFH
-62 VTIDNVSPEAKN
+62 TVMIDNVSAQEKN

-79 KAKYTTESEEVEIVN
+79 KLKLTEESEEVQIAS
-94 IPDYNDVTEEGTED
+94 IPDYNNISSD
-108 EKGNIFALAGDID
+108 EASHDDMGNTFALNNDENGIRSIRMTLEYTGEEDLENADEEHNGDD
-121 DTRTIFAKLAYI
+121 
-133 GEPENNGETSGDEHR
+133 NNEEDNNGDEHR
-148 EDNSGD
+148 E
-154 EHNEDNS
+154 EKHEDN
-161 GDEHSEENHE
+161 
-171 NDDNNGNEHNEEPKD
+171 ND
-186 NSEGTPADP
+186 
-195 APTPVVPGEPTPGA
+195 GA
-209 PVDPKTD
+209 PSDPKAD
-216 PVVPGTPD
+216 PVVPGTSD
-224 DPKDVKPT
+224 DSKDVKPVT
-232 PEETPENRK
+232 EETSENRK
-241 DNEGSTNDSSA
+241 GNEGSTNDSST
-252 PSDPIEPTPSE
+252 PSDPATNGATPGAPSNLEPTPSD
-263 PAPVPKRKITLKLI
+263 PVSAPKRKITLKLI
-277 PDSFK
+277 PDSFT
-282 FEDVVIKPIEG
+282 FEDVIIKPIEG

-308 GEPYKFSY
+308 GESYKFSY

-321 EQFVKPSEIIEGVF
+321 EQFIKPSEIIEGVF
-335 TEDKRISV
+335 TEDKRIPV

-351 LTFNVSE
+351 MTFNVSD
-358 ELKKPLEY
+358 ELKKPLEF
-366 VNFKLTRT
+366 VNFKLVRT

-395 KIAHKYIGDNI
+395 KIKHKYIGDNI

-421 TIAKPEPYEILFDGT
+421 TIAKSEPYEILFDGT

-473 TPGGVVNTHNW
+473 TPGGVVNTHSW

-502 IVDPLIV
+502 INDPLIV

-514 SQDYRVDESGLVVS
+514 SQDYRVDESGLVVT

-545 LMIPAVELWIP
+545 LTIPAVELWVP
-556 KSIEGVSYINAWITV
+556 KSIEGISYINAWITV

-581 LVTLQIEKG
+581 SVTLQIEKG
-590 TEVVVEFTNPYYTPY
+590 TEVVVNFTNPYYTPY

-613 DTTLSLAEIR
+613 DTALSLAEIR

-731 FDKVYD
+731 FDRVYD

-762 GCELFFKQFAKYCVH
+762 GCELFFKQLAKYCVH

>member
-7 YNKITLGLAASEN
+7 YNKIELTLVASEN

-30 IFVGGKKTPVGEV
+30 IFVGGEKTPVGEV
-43 DNHEFGDGI
+43 DNHEFSVND
-52 VRDAFNPFYH
+52 VQTDHLTPFYN
-62 VTIDNVSPEAKN
+62 VTIENASNTAEN

-79 KAKYTTESEEVEIVN
+79 KAKYTAESEEVEIVS
-94 IPDYNDVTEEGTED
+94 IPDYNDITEEGTEND
-108 EKGNIFALAGDID
+108 KGNLFALAGDLD
-121 DTRTIFAKLAYI
+121 DTRTISAHLAYI
-133 GEPENNGETSGDEHR
+133 GEPVNNGDEHR
-148 EDNSGD
+148 EDNNGD
-154 EHNEDNS
+154 EHREEKHEENS
-161 GDEHSEENHE
+161 GDEHSGENHE
-171 NDDNNGNEHNEEPKD
+171 T
-186 NSEGTPADP
+186 EGTPAP
-195 APTPVVPGEPTPGA
+195 TEPVTNGATEGAPTPVVPATNGATPGA
-209 PVDPKTD
+209 PGETGDQEKPKENEDPT
-216 PVVPGTPD
+216 
-224 DPKDVKPT
+224 
-232 PEETPENRK
+232 
-241 DNEGSTNDSSA
+241 
-252 PSDPIEPTPSE
+252 PSDPATNGATSGAPSNPD
-263 PAPVPKRKITLKLI
+263 PAPAPKRKITLKLI
-277 PDSFK
+277 PDSFT

-366 VNFKLTRT
+366 GNFKLTRT
-374 PIMFKGVSEADI
+374 PLMFKGVSEADI

-395 KIAHKYIGDNI
+395 KIKHKYIGDNI

-473 TPGGVVNTHNW
+473 TPGGIVNTQNW
-484 YTSKKAFEVQ
+484 YTGKKAFEVQ

-502 IVDPLIV
+502 IVDPLII

-514 SQDYRVDESGLVVS
+514 SEDYRVTESALVVS
-528 FTQDELPLKYI
+528 ITQDELPLKYI

-545 LMIPAVELWIP
+545 LTIPAVELWIP
-556 KSIEGVSYINAWITV
+556 KSIEGISYINAWTTV

-581 LVTLQIEKG
+581 SVTLQIEKG

-613 DTTLSLAEIR
+613 DTALSLAEIR

-629 RFNVNVSLSPET
+629 RFNISVSLSPET

-667 GAEYSMIITAGN
+667 GGEYSMIITAGN

>member
-1 MAAAVE
+1 MAAEFNQIQLV
-7 YNKITLGLAASEN
+7 LFPSEVFK
-20 LNGKSVHKLS
+20 GKSIHKLS
-30 IFVGGKKTPVGEV
+30 IFAGGKETPVGEL
-43 DNHEFGDGI
+43 DNYQFDDEIRFDDGPSHT
-52 VRDAFNPFYH
+52 VM
-62 VTIDNVSPEAKN
+62 IDNVSAQEKN

-79 KAKYTTESEEVEIVN
+79 KLKLTEESEEVQIAS
-94 IPDYNDVTEEGTED
+94 IPDYNNISSD
-108 EKGNIFALAGDID
+108 EASHDDMGNTFALNNDENGIRSISM
-121 DTRTIFAKLAYI
+121 TLEYI
-133 GEPENNGETSGDEHR
+133 GEEDLENADEEHNGDDNNEEDNNSDEHHEEKH
-148 EDNSGD
+148 EDNSDGAPSD
-154 EHNEDNS
+154 PKTDPVVPNE
-161 GDEHSEENHE
+161 
-171 NDDNNGNEHNEEPKD
+171 
-186 NSEGTPADP
+186 PAPGAPSDP
-195 APTPVVPGEPTPGA
+195 APTPVVPG
-209 PVDPKTD
+209 
-216 PVVPGTPD
+216 TPD
-224 DPKDVKPT
+224 DFNDVKPA
-232 PEETPENRK
+232 PRETSENRK
-241 DNEGSTNDSSA
+241 DNESPTNDITA
-252 PSDPIEPTPSE
+252 PSDPVDPAPTP
-263 PAPVPKRKITLKLI
+263 APKRKITLKLI
-277 PDSFK
+277 PDSFT
-282 FEDVVIKPIEG
+282 FEDVIIKPIEG
-293 DYTYDSTEWLVVGNE
+293 NYTYDSTEWLVVGNK
-308 GEPYKFSY
+308 GEPYKFIY

-335 TEDKRISV
+335 TEDKHIPV

-351 LTFNVSE
+351 MTFNVSE
-358 ELKKPLEY
+358 ELKKPLEF

-395 KIAHKYIGDNI
+395 KIKHKYIGDNI
-406 LITFRRFGFDPVTIE
+406 TITFRRFGFDPVTIE
-421 TIAKPEPYEILFDGT
+421 TIAKSEPYEILFDGT

-473 TPGGVVNTHNW
+473 TPGGVVNTHSW

-502 IVDPLIV
+502 INDPLIV

-514 SQDYRVDESGLVVS
+514 SEDYRVTESGLVVT

-545 LMIPAVELWIP
+545 LTIPAVELWIP
-556 KSIEGVSYINAWITV
+556 KSIEGISYINAWITV
-571 NGKPVEIEGN
+571 NGKKVEIEGN
-581 LVTLQIEKG
+581 SVTLQIEKG

-605 VKQFTIEG
+605 EKQFTIEG
-613 DTTLSLAEIR
+613 DTALSLAEIR

-724 EQEKEEF
+724 EVEKEEF

>member
-1 MAAAVE
+1 MAAVE
-7 YNKITLGLAASEN
+7 YNKIELALAASEN

-30 IFVGGKKTPVGEV
+30 IFVGDKKTPVGEV

-52 VRDAFNPFYH
+52 VTDAFSPFYH
-62 VTIDNVSPEAKN
+62 VMIDNVSPEAKN

-79 KAKYTTESEEVEIVN
+79 KAKYRAESEEVEIVN
-94 IPDYNDVTEEGTED
+94 IPDYNDVTEDGTED
-108 EKGNIFALAGDID
+108 EKGTIYVLAGDID
-121 DTRTIFAKLAYI
+121 DTRTISAKLAYI
-133 GEPENNGETSGDEHR
+133 GEPVENDSENHENGDTP
-148 EDNSGD
+148 
-154 EHNEDNS
+154 S
-161 GDEHSEENHE
+161 GDEHSEEK
-171 NDDNNGNEHNEEPKD
+171 PKD
-186 NSEGTPADP
+186 NSEGTPN
-195 APTPVVPGEPTPGA
+195 
-209 PVDPKTD
+209 DPKTD
-216 PVVPGTPD
+216 PVVPNEPAPRAPSDTTTPVVPGIPD
-224 DPKDVKPT
+224 DPKDVKPA
-232 PEETPENRK
+232 PKETSENRK
-241 DNEGSTNDSSA
+241 DNEGSTNDSTT
-252 PSDPIEPTPSE
+252 PSDPVEPV
-263 PAPVPKRKITLKLI
+263 PAPKRKITLKLI
-277 PDSFK
+277 PDSFT
-282 FEDVVIKPIEG
+282 FEDVIIKPIEG
-293 DYTYDSTEWLVVGNE
+293 NYTYDSTEWLVVGNE

-335 TEDKRISV
+335 TENKRIPV

-358 ELKKPLEY
+358 ELKKPLEF

-374 PIMFKGVSEADI
+374 PLMFKGLSEADI

-395 KIAHKYIGDNI
+395 KIKHKFIGDNI
-406 LITFRRFGFDPVTIE
+406 TITFRRFGFDPVTIE
-421 TIAKPEPYEILFDGT
+421 TIAKSEPYEILFDGT

-473 TPGGVVNTHNW
+473 TPGGVVNTHSW

-502 IVDPLIV
+502 INDPLIV

-514 SQDYRVDESGLVVS
+514 SQDYRVDESGLVVT

-545 LMIPAVELWIP
+545 LTIPAVELWVP
-556 KSIEGVSYINAWITV
+556 KSIEGISYINAWITV

-581 LVTLQIEKG
+581 SVTLQIEKG
-590 TEVVVEFTNPYYTPY
+590 TEVVVNFTNPYYTPY

-613 DTTLSLAEIR
+613 DTALSLAEIR

>member
-1 MAAAVE
+1 MAAE
-7 YNKITLGLAASEN
+7 YNKIELALVASEN
-20 LNGKSVHKLS
+20 LKGKSVHKLS
-30 IFVGGKKTPVGEV
+30 IFAGGKETPIGEV
-43 DNHEFGDGI
+43 DNHEFGVGEVQTDHLT
-52 VRDAFNPFYH
+52 PFYN
-62 VTIDNVSPEAKN
+62 VTVENASNTAKN

-79 KAKYTTESEEVEIVN
+79 KAKYTAESEEVEIVS

-108 EKGNIFALAGDID
+108 DKGNLFALAGDLD
-121 DTRTIFAKLAYI
+121 NTRTIFAQLAYI
-133 GEPENNGETSGDEHR
+133 GEPDNN
-148 EDNSGD
+148 
-154 EHNEDNS
+154 
-161 GDEHSEENHE
+161 GDEHSEEKHEENHE
-171 NDDNNGNEHNEEPKD
+171 TEEASGTP
-186 NSEGTPADP
+186 TPADP
-195 APTPVVPGEPTPGA
+195 A
-209 PVDPKTD
+209 TD
-216 PVVPGTPD
+216 PVVPNEPAPGAPSDPAPTPAVPD
-224 DPKDVKPT
+224 GPKDVKPA
-232 PEETPENRK
+232 PKETSENRK
-241 DNEGSTNDSSA
+241 DNEGSTNDSTT
-252 PSDPIEPTPSE
+252 PSDPVEPV
-263 PAPVPKRKITLKLI
+263 PAPKRKITLKLI
-277 PDSFK
+277 PDSFT
-282 FEDVVIKPIEG
+282 FEDVIIKPIEG

-335 TEDKRISV
+335 TENKRIPV

-358 ELKKPLEY
+358 ELKKPLEF

-395 KIAHKYIGDNI
+395 KIKHKYIGDNI
-406 LITFRRFGFDPVTIE
+406 TITFRRFGFDPVTIE

-473 TPGGVVNTHNW
+473 TPGGVVNTHSW

-502 IVDPLIV
+502 INDPLIV

-514 SQDYRVDESGLVVS
+514 SQDYRVDESGLVVT

-545 LMIPAVELWIP
+545 LTIPAVELWVP
-556 KSIEGVSYINAWITV
+556 KSIEGISYINAWITV

-581 LVTLQIEKG
+581 SVTLQIEKG
-590 TEVVVEFTNPYYTPY
+590 TEVVVEFTNLYYTPY

-613 DTTLSLAEIR
+613 DTALSLAEIR

-690 SHDGKQIE
+690 SHDSKQIE

-712 IYPPTS
+712 VYPPTS

>member
-1 MAAAVE
+1 MAAE
-7 YNKITLGLAASEN
+7 FNQIQLALFPSEVFK
-20 LNGKSVHKLS
+20 GKSIHKLS
-30 IFVGGKKTPVGEV
+30 IFAGGKETPVGEL
-43 DNHEFGDGI
+43 DNYQFDDEIRFDGG
-52 VRDAFNPFYH
+52 PFH
-62 VTIDNVSPEAKN
+62 TVMIDNVSAKEKN

-79 KAKYTTESEEVEIVN
+79 KLKLTKESEEVQIAN
-94 IPDYNDVTEEGTED
+94 IPDYNNISSEEASHD
-108 EKGNIFALAGDID
+108 DMGNTFALNNDENGIRSISMTLEYTGEESLEDGNEEHNGD
-121 DTRTIFAKLAYI
+121 
-133 GEPENNGETSGDEHR
+133 ENNGEDNNGDDHHEDNNGDEHR
-148 EDNSGD
+148 EDK
-154 EHNEDNS
+154 
-161 GDEHSEENHE
+161 HE
-171 NDDNNGNEHNEEPKD
+171 D

-195 APTPVVPGEPTPGA
+195 APTPVVPNEPAPGA
-209 PVDPKTD
+209 PSDPKTD
-216 PVVPGTPD
+216 PVVPDG
-224 DPKDVKPT
+224 PKDVKPA
-232 PEETPENRK
+232 PGETPENRK
-241 DNEGSTNDSSA
+241 DNESPTNDSTA
-252 PSDPIEPTPSE
+252 PSDPTPSDPEPTP
-263 PAPVPKRKITLKLI
+263 APKRKITLKLI
-277 PDSFK
+277 PDSFT

-335 TEDKRISV
+335 TENKRIPV
-343 HLEWKDTE
+343 YLEWKDTE

-358 ELKKPLEY
+358 ELKKPLEF

-395 KIAHKYIGDNI
+395 KIKHKYIGDNI
-406 LITFRRFGFDPVTIE
+406 LISFRRFGFDPVTIE

-473 TPGGVVNTHNW
+473 TPGGVINTHSW

-502 IVDPLIV
+502 INDPLIV

-514 SQDYRVDESGLVVS
+514 SQDYRVDESGLVVT

-545 LMIPAVELWIP
+545 LTIPAVELWVP
-556 KSIEGVSYINAWITV
+556 KSIEDISYVNAWITV

-581 LVTLQIEKG
+581 SVTLQIEKG
-590 TEVVVEFTNPYYTPY
+590 TEVVVSFTNPYYTPY

-613 DTTLSLAEIR
+613 DTALSLAEIR

>member
-7 YNKITLGLAASEN
+7 YNKIELALVASEN
-20 LNGKSVHKLS
+20 LKGKSVHKLS
-30 IFVGGKKTPVGEV
+30 IFVGGKKDPVGEV
-43 DNHEFGDGI
+43 DNHEFSVD
-52 VRDAFNPFYH
+52 VVKTDHLTPFYN
-62 VTIDNVSPEAKN
+62 VTIENASNTAKD

-79 KAKYTTESEEVEIVN
+79 KAKYTAESEEVEIVS
-94 IPDYNDVTEEGTED
+94 IPDYNDVIEEGTEND
-108 EKGNIFALAGDID
+108 KGNLFALSGDLD
-121 DTRTIFAKLAYI
+121 NTRTIFAQLAYI
-133 GEPENNGETSGDEHR
+133 GEPDNNSDEHR

-154 EHNEDNS
+154 EHRE
-161 GDEHSEENHE
+161 EKHEENHE
-171 NDDNNGNEHNEEPKD
+171 TEEAP
-186 NSEGTPADP
+186 GTPTPADP
-195 APTPVVPGEPTPGA
+195 ATNGATEGAPTPVVPAPGENGDQEKPKENEDPTPADPATNGATEGA
-209 PVDPKTD
+209 PT
-216 PVVPGTPD
+216 
-224 DPKDVKPT
+224 
-232 PEETPENRK
+232 
-241 DNEGSTNDSSA
+241 
-252 PSDPIEPTPSE
+252 
-263 PAPVPKRKITLKLI
+263 PKRKITLKLI
-277 PDSFK
+277 PDSFT

-395 KIAHKYIGDNI
+395 KIKHKYIGDNI

-473 TPGGVVNTHNW
+473 TPGGVVNTHSW

-502 IVDPLIV
+502 INDPLIV

-514 SQDYRVDESGLVVS
+514 SQDYRVDERGLVVT

-545 LMIPAVELWIP
+545 LTIPAVELWVP
-556 KSIEGVSYINAWITV
+556 KSIEGISYINAWITV

-581 LVTLQIEKG
+581 SVTLQIEKG
-590 TEVVVEFTNPYYTPY
+590 TEVVVSFTNPYYTPY

-613 DTTLSLAEIR
+613 DTALSLAEIR

>member
-1 MAAAVE
+1 MAAE
-7 YNKITLGLAASEN
+7 FNQIQLALFPSKVFE
-20 LNGKSVHKLS
+20 GKSIHKLS
-30 IFVGGKKTPVGEV
+30 IFAGGKETPVGEL
-43 DNHEFGDGI
+43 DNYQFDDEIRFDGG
-52 VRDAFNPFYH
+52 PFH
-62 VTIDNVSPEAKN
+62 TVMIDNVSAQEKN

-79 KAKYTTESEEVEIVN
+79 KLKLTEESEEVQIAS
-94 IPDYNDVTEEGTED
+94 IPDYNNISSGEASHDD
-108 EKGNIFALAGDID
+108 MGNTFALNNDENGIRSISMTLEYTGKEDLENADEEHNGDD
-121 DTRTIFAKLAYI
+121 
-133 GEPENNGETSGDEHR
+133 NNEEDNNGDEHR
-148 EDNSGD
+148 E
-154 EHNEDNS
+154 EKHEDNS
-161 GDEHSEENHE
+161 
-171 NDDNNGNEHNEEPKD
+171 EEPGRD
-186 NSEGTPADP
+186 QELPAPPTDP
-195 APTPVVPGEPTPGA
+195 APTPVVPSEPAPGA
-209 PVDPKTD
+209 PSDPKTD
-216 PVVPGTPD
+216 PAVPGTPA
-224 DPKDVKPT
+224 DPKDVKPA
-232 PEETPENRK
+232 PGETPENRK
-241 DNEGSTNDSSA
+241 DNESPTNDSST
-252 PSDPIEPTPSE
+252 PSDPVEPTNGATE
-263 PAPVPKRKITLKLI
+263 RAPAPKRKITLKLI
-277 PDSFK
+277 PDSFT
-282 FEDVVIKPIEG
+282 FEDVIIKPIEG

-308 GEPYKFSY
+308 GELYKFSY

-335 TEDKRISV
+335 TEDKHIPV

-358 ELKKPLEY
+358 ELKKPLEF
-366 VNFKLTRT
+366 VNFKLVRT

-395 KIAHKYIGDNI
+395 KIKHKYIGDNI

-473 TPGGVVNTHNW
+473 TPGGVVNTHSW
-484 YTSKKAFEVQ
+484 YTSKKTFEVQ

-502 IVDPLIV
+502 INDPLIV
-509 GGSFV
+509 GSSFV
-514 SQDYRVDESGLVVS
+514 SQDYRVGESGLVVT

-545 LMIPAVELWIP
+545 LTIPAVELWVP
-556 KSIEGVSYINAWITV
+556 KSIEGISYINAWITV
-571 NGKPVEIEGN
+571 NDKKVEIDGN
-581 LVTLQIEKG
+581 SVTLQIEKG
-590 TEVVVEFTNPYYTPY
+590 TEVVVRFTNSYYTEYVKEFTI
-605 VKQFTIEG
+605 KG
-613 DTTLSLAEIR
+613 DTALSLAEIR

>member
-7 YNKITLGLAASEN
+7 YNKIEFRLAASEN

-30 IFVGGKKTPVGEV
+30 IFVGDKKTPVGEV
-43 DNHEFGDGI
+43 DNYEFGDGI
-52 VRDAFNPFYH
+52 VTDAFNPFYH
-62 VTIDNVSPEAKN
+62 VTIDNVSPEAEN

-79 KAKYTTESEEVEIVN
+79 KAKYTAESEEVEIVN
-94 IPDYNDVTEEGTED
+94 IPDYNDVTEDGTED
-108 EKGNIFALAGDID
+108 EKGTIYALAGDID

-133 GEPENNGETSGDEHR
+133 GEPENSDEHREDNNSDEHREDNNSDEHREEKHEENSGDEHR
-148 EDNSGD
+148 E
-154 EHNEDNS
+154 EKH
-161 GDEHSEENHE
+161 EENHE
-171 NDDNNGNEHNEEPKD
+171 TEEAP
-186 NSEGTPADP
+186 GTPTPADP
-195 APTPVVPGEPTPGA
+195 APTPVVPSEPAPGA
-209 PVDPKTD
+209 PSDPAPN

-224 DPKDVKPT
+224 DSNDVKPA
-232 PEETPENRK
+232 PGETSENRK
-241 DNEGSTNDSSA
+241 DNESSTNDITA
-252 PSDPIEPTPSE
+252 PVDPAPTP
-263 PAPVPKRKITLKLI
+263 APKRKITLKLI
-277 PDSFK
+277 PDSFT

-335 TEDKRISV
+335 TENKRISV

-358 ELKKPLEY
+358 ELKKPLEF

-395 KIAHKYIGDNI
+395 KIKHNYIGDNI

-473 TPGGVVNTHNW
+473 TPGGVVNTHSW

-502 IVDPLIV
+502 INDPLIV

-514 SQDYRVDESGLVVS
+514 SQDYRVDESGLVVT

-545 LMIPAVELWIP
+545 LTIPAVELWVP
-556 KSIEGVSYINAWITV
+556 KSIEGISYINAWITV

-581 LVTLQIEKG
+581 SATLQIEKG

-613 DTTLSLAEIR
+613 DTALSLAEIR

-785 MLREYYVGTEK
+785 MLRDYYVGTEK

>member
-1 MAAAVE
+1 MAAE
-7 YNKITLGLAASEN
+7 FNQIQLALFPSEVFK
-20 LNGKSVHKLS
+20 GKSIHKLS
-30 IFVGGKKTPVGEV
+30 IFAGGKETPVGEL
-43 DNHEFGDGI
+43 DNYQFDDEIRFD
-52 VRDAFNPFYH
+52 DDPFH
-62 VTIDNVSPEAKN
+62 TVMIDNVSAKEKN

-79 KAKYTTESEEVEIVN
+79 KLKLTEESEEVQIAN
-94 IPDYNDVTEEGTED
+94 IPDYNNISSD
-108 EKGNIFALAGDID
+108 EASHDDMGNTFALNNDEDGIRSISM
-121 DTRTIFAKLAYI
+121 TLEYT
-133 GEPENNGETSGDEHR
+133 GEEPLENAD
-148 EDNSGD
+148 D
-154 EHNEDNS
+154 EHN
-161 GDEHSEENHE
+161 G
-171 NDDNNGNEHNEEPKD
+171 DDNNEED
-186 NSEGTPADP
+186 NNSDKHHEEKHEDNNEGTPADP
-195 APTPVVPGEPTPGA
+195 ATDPVVPNEPAPGA
-209 PVDPKTD
+209 PSDPSST
-216 PVVPGTPD
+216 PVVPGTPA
-224 DPKDVKPT
+224 DPKDVKPA

-241 DNEGSTNDSSA
+241 DNEGSTNDIAAS
-252 PSDPIEPTPSE
+252 SDPVDPVPAPTP
-263 PAPVPKRKITLKLI
+263 APKRKITLKLI
-277 PDSFK
+277 PDSFT
-282 FEDVVIKPIEG
+282 FEDVDIKPIEG
-293 DYTYDSTEWLVVGNE
+293 DYTYDSTEWLVVGTE

-335 TEDKRISV
+335 TENKRIPV

-358 ELKKPLEY
+358 ELKKPLEF

-395 KIAHKYIGDNI
+395 KIKHKYIGDNI

-473 TPGGVVNTHNW
+473 TPGGVVNTHSW

-502 IVDPLIV
+502 INDPLIV

-514 SQDYRVDESGLVVS
+514 SQDYRVDESGLVVT

-545 LMIPAVELWIP
+545 LTIPAVELWMP
-556 KSIEGVSYINAWITV
+556 KSIEGISYINAWITV
-571 NGKPVEIEGN
+571 NGQKVDIEGN
-581 LVTLQIEKG
+581 SVTLQIEKG
-590 TEVVVEFTNPYYTPY
+590 TEVVVEFTNSYYTPY

-613 DTTLSLAEIR
+613 DMALSLAEIR

-690 SHDGKQIE
+690 SYDGKQIE

>member
-1 MAAAVE
+1 MAAEFNQIQLALFPSAVF
-7 YNKITLGLAASEN
+7 K
-20 LNGKSVHKLS
+20 GKSIHKLS
-30 IFVGGKKTPVGEV
+30 VFVGGKETPVGEL
-43 DNHEFGDGI
+43 DNYQFDDEIRFDGG
-52 VRDAFNPFYH
+52 PFH
-62 VTIDNVSPEAKN
+62 TVMIDNVSAKEKD

-79 KAKYTTESEEVEIVN
+79 KVKLTEESEEVQIAN
-94 IPDYNDVTEEGTED
+94 IPDYNNISSD
-108 EKGNIFALAGDID
+108 EASHDDIGNTFALNND
-121 DTRTIFAKLAYI
+121 
-133 GEPENNGETSGDEHR
+133 ENGIRSISVTLEYNGEEPLEND
-148 EDNSGD
+148 DD
-154 EHNEDNS
+154 EHNED
-161 GDEHSEENHE
+161 
-171 NDDNNGNEHNEEPKD
+171 EHNEETED
-186 NSEGTPADP
+186 NNGDDENHETKEASETPTLDT
-195 APTPVVPGEPTPGA
+195 PTPVVPNEPTPGA
-209 PVDPKTD
+209 PSDPAPT

-224 DPKDVKPT
+224 DPKDVKPA

-241 DNEGSTNDSSA
+241 DNEGSTNDSAA
-252 PSDPIEPTPSE
+252 PSDPVE
-263 PAPVPKRKITLKLI
+263 PATNGATEGALAPKRKITLKLI
-277 PDSFK
+277 PDSFT
-282 FEDVVIKPIEG
+282 FEDVIIKPIEG

-335 TEDKRISV
+335 TENKRIPV

-395 KIAHKYIGDNI
+395 KIKHKYIGDNI
-406 LITFRRFGFDPVTIE
+406 TITFRRFGFDPVTIE

-461 EYNFKQVNVIST
+461 EYNFKQVNIIST
-473 TPGGVVNTHNW
+473 TPGGFVNTHSW
-484 YTSKKAFEVQ
+484 YTSKKAFEIQ

-502 IVDPLIV
+502 INDPLIV

-514 SQDYRVDESGLVVS
+514 SQDYRVDESGLVVT

-545 LMIPAVELWIP
+545 LTIPSVELWVP
-556 KSIEGVSYINAWITV
+556 KSIEGISYINAWITV
-571 NGKPVEIEGN
+571 NGKKVDIEGN
-581 LVTLQIEKG
+581 SVTLQIEKG

-613 DTTLSLAEIR
+613 DTALSLAEIR

>member
-1 MAAAVE
+1 MAAE
-7 YNKITLGLAASEN
+7 FNQIQLALVASEN
-20 LNGKSVHKLS
+20 LKGKSVHKLS
-30 IFVGGKKTPVGEV
+30 IFAGDKKDPVGEV
-43 DNHEFGDGI
+43 DNYEFSVDD
-52 VRDAFNPFYH
+52 VQTDHLTPFYN
-62 VTIDNVSPEAKN
+62 VTIENASNTAKN

-79 KAKYTTESEEVEIVN
+79 KAKYTAESEEVEIVS
-94 IPDYNDVTEEGTED
+94 IPDYNDITEEGTEND
-108 EKGNIFALAGDID
+108 KGNLFALSSDLD
-121 DTRTIFAKLAYI
+121 NTRTILAHLAYI
-133 GEPENNGETSGDEHR
+133 GEPVKNDGSSEDNNGDEHR
-148 EDNSGD
+148 E
-154 EHNEDNS
+154 EKHEDTP
-161 GDEHSEENHE
+161 EEKHEENHE
-171 NDDNNGNEHNEEPKD
+171 NHE
-186 NSEGTPADP
+186 ADLDQEQTAPP
-195 APTPVVPGEPTPGA
+195 APSEPTPGETG
-209 PVDPKTD
+209 DQEKPK
-216 PVVPGTPD
+216 
-224 DPKDVKPT
+224 
-232 PEETPENRK
+232 ENE
-241 DNEGSTNDSSA
+241 D
-252 PSDPIEPTPSE
+252 PTPSDLATNGATPGD
-263 PAPVPKRKITLKLI
+263 PAPNGATEVALASKRKITLKLI
-277 PDSFK
+277 PDSFT

-316 TLKDR
+316 TLEDR

-335 TEDKRISV
+335 TEDKRIPV

-351 LTFNVSE
+351 MTFNVSE

-366 VNFKLTRT
+366 VSFKLTRT
-374 PIMFKGVSEADI
+374 PLMFKGVSEADI

-406 LITFRRFGFDPVTIE
+406 MITFRRFGFDQVTIE

-484 YTSKKAFEVQ
+484 YTSKKTFEVQ

-502 IVDPLIV
+502 INDPLIV

-514 SQDYRVDESGLVVS
+514 SQDYRVNESGMVVS

-545 LMIPAVELWIP
+545 LTIPAVELWVP
-556 KSIEGVSYINAWITV
+556 KSIEGISYINARITV
-571 NGKPVEIEGN
+571 NDKNVDIKGN
-581 LVTLQIEKG
+581 SVTLQIEKG
-590 TEVVVEFTNPYYTPY
+590 TEVVVSFKNPYYTPY
-605 VKQFTIEG
+605 EKEFTIEG
-613 DTTLSLAEIR
+613 DTVLSLAEIR

-629 RFNVNVSLSPET
+629 RFNVNVSLSPVT

-690 SHDGKQIE
+690 SHDGNYIE

>member
-7 YNKITLGLAASEN
+7 YNKIEFRLAASEN
-20 LNGKSVHKLS
+20 LNDKSVHKLS
-30 IFVGGKKTPVGEV
+30 IFVGDKKTPVGEV
-43 DNHEFGDGI
+43 DNYEFGDGI
-52 VRDAFNPFYH
+52 VADAFNPFYH
-62 VTIDNVSPEAKN
+62 VTIDNVSPEAEN

-79 KAKYTTESEEVEIVN
+79 KAKYTAESEEVEIVN
-94 IPDYNDVTEEGTED
+94 IPDYNDVTEDGTED
-108 EKGNIFALAGDID
+108 EKGTIYALAGDID
-121 DTRTIFAKLAYI
+121 DTRTILAKLAYI
-133 GEPENNGETSGDEHR
+133 GEPENSDEHREDNNSDEHREEKHEENSGDEHR
-148 EDNSGD
+148 E
-154 EHNEDNS
+154 EKH
-161 GDEHSEENHE
+161 EENHE
-171 NDDNNGNEHNEEPKD
+171 TEEAP
-186 NSEGTPADP
+186 GTPTPADP
-195 APTPVVPGEPTPGA
+195 APTPVVPSEPAPGA
-209 PVDPKTD
+209 PSDPAPT

-224 DPKDVKPT
+224 DSNDVKPA
-232 PEETPENRK
+232 PGETSENRK
-241 DNEGSTNDSSA
+241 DNESSTNDITA
-252 PSDPIEPTPSE
+252 PSDPAPTP
-263 PAPVPKRKITLKLI
+263 APKRKITLKLI
-277 PDSFK
+277 PDSFT

-335 TEDKRISV
+335 TENKRILV
-343 HLEWKDTE
+343 HIEWKDTE

-395 KIAHKYIGDNI
+395 KIKHKYIGDNI

-473 TPGGVVNTHNW
+473 TPGGVVNTHSW

-502 IVDPLIV
+502 INDPLIV

-514 SQDYRVDESGLVVS
+514 SQDYRVDESGLVVT

-545 LMIPAVELWIP
+545 LTIPAVELWVP
-556 KSIEGVSYINAWITV
+556 KSIEGISYINAWINV

-581 LVTLQIEKG
+581 SVTLQIEKG
-590 TEVVVEFTNPYYTPY
+590 TEVVVSFANPYYTPY

-613 DTTLSLAEIR
+613 DTALSLAEIR

>member
-1 MAAAVE
+1 MAAE
-7 YNKITLGLAASEN
+7 FNKIQLALFPSEVFK
-20 LNGKSVHKLS
+20 GKLIHKLS
-30 IFVGGKKTPVGEV
+30 IFAGGKETPVGEL
-43 DNHEFGDGI
+43 DSYQFNDEIRFDGD
-52 VRDAFNPFYH
+52 PFH
-62 VTIDNVSPEAKN
+62 TVMIDNVSAKEKN

-79 KAKYTTESEEVEIVN
+79 KLKLTKESEEVQIAN
-94 IPDYNDVTEEGTED
+94 IPDYNNISSD
-108 EKGNIFALAGDID
+108 EASHDDMGNTFALNNDENGIRSISM
-121 DTRTIFAKLAYI
+121 TLEYT
-133 GEPENNGETSGDEHR
+133 GEEDSENAD
-148 EDNSGD
+148 D
-154 EHNEDNS
+154 EHN
-161 GDEHSEENHE
+161 G
-171 NDDNNGNEHNEEPKD
+171 DDNNEEDNNGDDHREEKHED

-195 APTPVVPGEPTPGA
+195 APTPVVPSEPAPGTSN
-209 PVDPKTD
+209 DPETT

-224 DPKDVKPT
+224 DSKDVKPA

-241 DNEGSTNDSSA
+241 DNESPTNDSST
-252 PSDPIEPTPSE
+252 PSDPVEPV
-263 PAPVPKRKITLKLI
+263 PAPKRKITLKLI
-277 PDSFK
+277 PDSFT

-293 DYTYDSTEWLVVGNE
+293 DYAYDSTEWLVVGTE
-308 GEPYKFSY
+308 GESYKFSY

-335 TEDKRISV
+335 TENKRIPV

-358 ELKKPLEY
+358 ELKKPLEF

-395 KIAHKYIGDNI
+395 KIKHKYIGDNI

-473 TPGGVVNTHNW
+473 TPGGVVNTHSW

-502 IVDPLIV
+502 INDPLIV
-509 GGSFV
+509 GGNFV

-545 LMIPAVELWIP
+545 LTIPAVELWVP
-556 KSIEGVSYINAWITV
+556 KSIEGISYINAWITV
-571 NGKPVEIEGN
+571 NGKPAEIEGN
-581 LVTLQIEKG
+581 SVTLQIEKG
-590 TEVVVEFTNPYYTPY
+590 TEVVVRFTNTYYTEY

-613 DTTLSLAEIR
+613 DTALSLAEIR

-785 MLREYYVGTEK
+785 MLRDYYVGTEK

>member
-1 MAAAVE
+1 MTAE
-7 YNKITLGLAASEN
+7 FNQIQLALVASEN
-20 LNGKSVHKLS
+20 LKGKSVHKLS
-30 IFVGGKKTPVGEV
+30 IFAGGKETPVGEL
-43 DNHEFGDGI
+43 DNHEFSVDD
-52 VRDAFNPFYH
+52 VQTDHLTPFYN
-62 VTIDNVSPEAKN
+62 VTIENASNTAKN

-79 KAKYTTESEEVEIVN
+79 KAKYTAESEEVEIVN
-94 IPDYNDVTEEGTED
+94 IPDYNDVTEEGTEND
-108 EKGNIFALAGDID
+108 KGNLFALSGDLD
-121 DTRTIFAKLAYI
+121 NTRTILAQLVYI
-133 GEPENNGETSGDEHR
+133 GEPANSSENHENGDKHREEKHEENSGDEHR
-148 EDNSGD
+148 G
-154 EHNEDNS
+154 
-161 GDEHSEENHE
+161 ENHE
-171 NDDNNGNEHNEEPKD
+171 T
-186 NSEGTPADP
+186 EGTPAP
-195 APTPVVPGEPTPGA
+195 SEPATNGATPGAPTPVVSAPGETGDQEKPKENEDPTPSDSVPSEPKEKEPVEPA
-209 PVDPKTD
+209 PVDPAPTE
-216 PVVPGTPD
+216 PVTNGAT
-224 DPKDVKPT
+224 
-232 PEETPENRK
+232 
-241 DNEGSTNDSSA
+241 EGA
-252 PSDPIEPTPSE
+252 P
-263 PAPVPKRKITLKLI
+263 APKRKITLKLI
-277 PDSFK
+277 PDSFT
-282 FEDVVIKPIEG
+282 FEDIDIKPIEG
-293 DYTYDSTEWLVVGNE
+293 DYTYDSTEWLVVGTE

-335 TEDKRISV
+335 TENKRIPV

-473 TPGGVVNTHNW
+473 TPGGVVNTHSW

-494 TGSTVRFE
+494 TGSTIRFE
-502 IVDPLIV
+502 INDPLIV

-514 SQDYRVDESGLVVS
+514 SQDYRVDESGLVVT

-545 LMIPAVELWIP
+545 LTIPAVELWVP
-556 KSIEGVSYINAWITV
+556 KSIEGISYSNAWITV

-581 LVTLQIEKG
+581 SVTLQIEKG
-590 TEVVVEFTNPYYTPY
+590 TEVVVKFTNPYYTPY

-613 DTTLSLAEIR
+613 DTALSLAEIR

-679 DYEGKTLKFFA
+679 DYEGKMLKFFA

-703 IVREQKDSV
+703 IVREQKV
-712 IYPPTS
+712 ETNYPPTS

-785 MLREYYVGTEK
+785 MLRDYYVGTEK

>member
-1 MAAAVE
+1 MAAE
-7 YNKITLGLAASEN
+7 YNKIELALVASEN
-20 LNGKSVHKLS
+20 LKGKSVHKLS
-30 IFVGGKKTPVGEV
+30 IFVGGKKDPVGEV
-43 DNHEFGDGI
+43 DNHEFGVGEVQTDHLT
-52 VRDAFNPFYH
+52 PFYN
-62 VTIDNVSPEAKN
+62 VTIENASNTAEN

-79 KAKYTTESEEVEIVN
+79 KAKYTAESEEVEIVN
-94 IPDYNDVTEEGTED
+94 IPDYNDVTEEGTEND
-108 EKGNIFALAGDID
+108 NGNLFALAGDLD
-121 DTRTIFAKLAYI
+121 NTRTIFAQLAYI
-133 GEPENNGETSGDEHR
+133 GEPENNGDEENSGDEHR
-148 EDNSGD
+148 E
-154 EHNEDNS
+154 EKHEENS
-161 GDEHSEENHE
+161 GDEHSGENHE
-171 NDDNNGNEHNEEPKD
+171 TEETP
-186 NSEGTPADP
+186 GTPTPADP
-195 APTPVVPGEPTPGA
+195 ATDPVVPNEPAPGA
-209 PVDPKTD
+209 PSDPKTD

-224 DPKDVKPT
+224 DPKDVKPA
-232 PEETPENRK
+232 PKETSENRK
-241 DNEGSTNDSSA
+241 DNEGSTNDSST
-252 PSDPIEPTPSE
+252 PSDPVEPV
-263 PAPVPKRKITLKLI
+263 PATNGATEGAPKRKITLKLI
-277 PDSFK
+277 PDSFT
-282 FEDVVIKPIEG
+282 FEDVIIKSIEG
-293 DYTYDSTEWLVVGNE
+293 DYTYDSTEWLVVGTE

-335 TEDKRISV
+335 TENKRIPV

-358 ELKKPLEY
+358 ELKKPLEF

-395 KIAHKYIGDNI
+395 KIKHKYIGDNI

-421 TIAKPEPYEILFDGT
+421 TIAKSEPYEILFDGT

-473 TPGGVVNTHNW
+473 TPGGVVNTHSW

-502 IVDPLIV
+502 INDPLIV

-514 SQDYRVDESGLVVS
+514 SQDYRVDESGLVVA

-545 LMIPAVELWIP
+545 LTIPAVELWIP
-556 KSIEGVSYINAWITV
+556 KSIEGNSYINAWITV
-571 NGKPVEIEGN
+571 NGKPVDIEGN
-581 LVTLQIEKG
+581 SVTLQIEKG

-613 DTTLSLAEIR
+613 DTVLSLAEIR

-703 IVREQKDSV
+703 IVREKV
-712 IYPPTS
+712 ETNYPPTS

>member
-1 MAAAVE
+1 MAAE
-7 YNKITLGLAASEN
+7 FNQIQLALFPSEVFK
-20 LNGKSVHKLS
+20 GKSIHKLS
-30 IFVGGKKTPVGEV
+30 IFAGGKETPVGEL
-43 DNHEFGDGI
+43 DNYQFDDEIRFDGD
-52 VRDAFNPFYH
+52 PFH
-62 VTIDNVSPEAKN
+62 TVMIDNVSAKEKN
-74 RSIVI
+74 RSIII
-79 KAKYTTESEEVEIVN
+79 KLKLTKESEEVQIAN
-94 IPDYNDVTEEGTED
+94 IPDYNNISSD
-108 EKGNIFALAGDID
+108 EASHDDMGNTFTLNND
-121 DTRTIFAKLAYI
+121 
-133 GEPENNGETSGDEHR
+133 ENGIRSISMTLEYNGEESLEDDDEEHSG
-148 EDNSGD
+148 
-154 EHNEDNS
+154 EHN
-161 GDEHSEENHE
+161 GDENHE
-171 NDDNNGNEHNEEPKD
+171 TEEAP
-186 NSEGTPADP
+186 GTPTPADP
-195 APTPVVPGEPTPGA
+195 APTPVVPG
-209 PVDPKTD
+209 
-216 PVVPGTPD
+216 TPD
-224 DPKDVKPT
+224 DSNDAKPA
-232 PEETPENRK
+232 PGETSENRK
-241 DNEGSTNDSSA
+241 DNEGSTNDITA
-252 PSDPIEPTPSE
+252 PSDPVDPVPAPTP
-263 PAPVPKRKITLKLI
+263 APKRKITLKLI
-277 PDSFK
+277 PDSFT
-282 FEDVVIKPIEG
+282 FEDVIIKPIEG
-293 DYTYDSTEWLVVGNE
+293 NYTYDSTEWLVVGNE

-335 TEDKRISV
+335 TENKRIPV

-358 ELKKPLEY
+358 ELKKPLEF

-395 KIAHKYIGDNI
+395 KIKHKYIGDNI
-406 LITFRRFGFDPVTIE
+406 TITFRRFGFDPVTIE
-421 TIAKPEPYEILFDGT
+421 MIAKPEPYEILFDGT

-473 TPGGVVNTHNW
+473 TPGGVVNTHSW

-502 IVDPLIV
+502 INDPLIV

-514 SQDYRVDESGLVVS
+514 SQDYRVDESGLVVT

-545 LMIPAVELWIP
+545 LTIPAVELWVP
-556 KSIEGVSYINAWITV
+556 KSIEGISYINAWITV

-581 LVTLQIEKG
+581 SVTLQIEKG
-590 TEVVVEFTNPYYTPY
+590 TEVVVSFTNPYYTPY

-613 DTTLSLAEIR
+613 DTALSLAEIR

-659 GDVLECEP
+659 GDVIECEP

>member
-1 MAAAVE
+1 MAAE
-7 YNKITLGLAASEN
+7 FNQIQLALFPSEVF
-20 LNGKSVHKLS
+20 KSKSIHKLS
-30 IFVGGKKTPVGEV
+30 IFVGSKETPVGEL
-43 DNHEFGDGI
+43 DNYQFDDEIRFDGG
-52 VRDAFNPFYH
+52 PFH
-62 VTIDNVSPEAKN
+62 TVMIDNVSAKEKN

-79 KAKYTTESEEVEIVN
+79 KLKLTEESEEVQIAN
-94 IPDYNDVTEEGTED
+94 IPDYNNISSEEASHD
-108 EKGNIFALAGDID
+108 DMGNIFALNNDENGIRSISM
-121 DTRTIFAKLAYI
+121 TLEYT
-133 GEPENNGETSGDEHR
+133 GEEPLEDVDEDHNSDENNG
-148 EDNSGD
+148 
-154 EHNEDNS
+154 
-161 GDEHSEENHE
+161 
-171 NDDNNGNEHNEEPKD
+171 DDNNGDEHHEEAHED
-186 NSEGTPADP
+186 NSDGTPN
-195 APTPVVPGEPTPGA
+195 
-209 PVDPKTD
+209 DPKTD
-216 PVVPGTPD
+216 PVVPSEPAPGAPSDSTPTPVVPGTPGAPA
-224 DPKDVKPT
+224 DPKDAKPA
-232 PEETPENRK
+232 PEETSENRK
-241 DNEGSTNDSSA
+241 DNEGSTNDSST
-252 PSDPIEPTPSE
+252 PSDPTPTPSDPATNGATSGAPSNLE
-263 PAPVPKRKITLKLI
+263 PAPAPKRKITLKLI
-277 PDSFK
+277 PDSFT
-282 FEDVVIKPIEG
+282 FEDVYIKPIEG

-335 TEDKRISV
+335 TEDKRIPV

-395 KIAHKYIGDNI
+395 KIKHKYIGDNI

-473 TPGGVVNTHNW
+473 TPGGVVNTHSW
-484 YTSKKAFEVQ
+484 YTSKKAFEIQ

-502 IVDPLIV
+502 INDPLIV

-514 SQDYRVDESGLVVS
+514 SQDYRVDESGLVIT

-545 LMIPAVELWIP
+545 LTIPAVELWVP
-556 KSIEGVSYINAWITV
+556 KSIEGISYINAWITV
-571 NGKPVEIEGN
+571 NGKPVDIEGN
-581 LVTLQIEKG
+581 SVTLQIEKG

-613 DTTLSLAEIR
+613 DTALSLAEIR

-712 IYPPTS
+712 IYSPTS

-747 LRIHRYLNLYGVNDK
+747 LQIHRYLNLYGVNDK

>member
-7 YNKITLGLAASEN
+7 YNKIELALVASEN

-30 IFVGGKKTPVGEV
+30 IFVGGKKDPVGEL
-43 DNHEFGDGI
+43 DNHEFSVDN
-52 VRDAFNPFYH
+52 VQTDHLTPFYN
-62 VTIDNVSPEAKN
+62 VTIENASNTAEN

-79 KAKYTTESEEVEIVN
+79 KAKYTAESEEVEIVS
-94 IPDYNDVTEEGTED
+94 IPDYNDVTEEGTEND
-108 EKGNIFALAGDID
+108 KGNLFALSGDLD
-121 DTRTIFAKLAYI
+121 NTRAIVAQLAYI
-133 GEPENNGETSGDEHR
+133 GEPVNNSDENHENGDEHR
-148 EDNSGD
+148 EDNNSD
-154 EHNEDNS
+154 EHR
-161 GDEHSEENHE
+161 EEKHE
-171 NDDNNGNEHNEEPKD
+171 D

-195 APTPVVPGEPTPGA
+195 APTPVVPSEPAPGTSN
-209 PVDPKTD
+209 DPKTD
-216 PVVPGTPD
+216 PVVPDG
-224 DPKDVKPT
+224 PKDVKPA
-232 PEETPENRK
+232 PEETSENRK
-241 DNEGSTNDSSA
+241 DNEGSTNDSAA
-252 PSDPIEPTPSE
+252 PSDPVE
-263 PAPVPKRKITLKLI
+263 PAPTPVKPTPAPKRKITLKLI
-277 PDSFK
+277 PDSFT
-282 FEDVVIKPIEG
+282 FEDVIIKPIEG

-335 TEDKRISV
+335 TENKRIPV

-358 ELKKPLEY
+358 ELKKPLEF

-374 PIMFKGVSEADI
+374 PIMFKGVSVADI

-395 KIAHKYIGDNI
+395 KINHKYIGDNI

-473 TPGGVVNTHNW
+473 TPGGVVNTHSW

-502 IVDPLIV
+502 INDPLIV

-514 SQDYRVDESGLVVS
+514 SQDYRVEESGLVVT

-545 LMIPAVELWIP
+545 LTIPAVELWVP
-556 KSIEGVSYINAWITV
+556 KSIEGISYINALITV
-571 NGKPVEIEGN
+571 NGKPVDIEGN
-581 LVTLQIEKG
+581 SVTLQIEKG
-590 TEVVVEFTNPYYTPY
+590 TEVVVSFTNPYYTPY

-613 DTTLSLAEIR
+613 DMALSLAEIR

-703 IVREQKDSV
+703 IVREQKDSA

>member
-7 YNKITLGLAASEN
+7 YNKIELALVASEN
-20 LNGKSVHKLS
+20 LKGKSVHKLS
-30 IFVGGKKTPVGEV
+30 IFVGGKKDPVGEV
-43 DNHEFGDGI
+43 DNHEFGVGEVQTDHLT
-52 VRDAFNPFYH
+52 PFYN
-62 VTIDNVSPEAKN
+62 VTIENASNTEKN

-79 KAKYTTESEEVEIVN
+79 KAKYTAESEEVEIVN

-108 EKGNIFALAGDID
+108 DKGNLFALAGDLD
-121 DTRTIFAKLAYI
+121 NTRTIFAQLAYI
-133 GEPENNGETSGDEHR
+133 GEPDNNGDEHR

-154 EHNEDNS
+154 EKHEENS
-161 GDEHSEENHE
+161 GDEHREDNNGDEHREEKHEDTPEEKHEENHE
-171 NDDNNGNEHNEEPKD
+171 NHEAGRDQEQ
-186 NSEGTPADP
+186 PAPP
-195 APTPVVPGEPTPGA
+195 APTELVTNGATEGAPSEPKEKE
-209 PVDPKTD
+209 PVDP
-216 PVVPGTPD
+216 V
-224 DPKDVKPT
+224 
-232 PEETPENRK
+232 
-241 DNEGSTNDSSA
+241 
-252 PSDPIEPTPSE
+252 E
-263 PAPVPKRKITLKLI
+263 PAPAPKRKITLKLI
-277 PDSFK
+277 PDSFT

-308 GEPYKFSY
+308 GEPYKFGY

-335 TEDKRISV
+335 TENKRIPV

-358 ELKKPLEY
+358 ELKKPLEF

-395 KIAHKYIGDNI
+395 KIKHKYIGDNI
-406 LITFRRFGFDPVTIE
+406 TITFRRFGFDPVTIE

-502 IVDPLIV
+502 INDPLIV

-514 SQDYRVDESGLVVS
+514 SQDYRVDESGLVVT

-545 LMIPAVELWIP
+545 LTIPAVELWVP
-556 KSIEGVSYINAWITV
+556 KSIEGISYINAWITV

-581 LVTLQIEKG
+581 SATLQIEKG

-613 DTTLSLAEIR
+613 DTALSLAEIR

>member
-1 MAAAVE
+1 MTAAVE
-7 YNKITLGLAASEN
+7 YNKIGLALVSSEN
-20 LNGKSVHKLS
+20 LKGKSVHKLS
-30 IFVGGKKTPVGEV
+30 IFAGGKETPIGEV
-43 DNHEFGDGI
+43 DNYEFGVGEVQTDHLT
-52 VRDAFNPFYH
+52 PFYI
-62 VTIDNVSPEAKN
+62 VTIENASNTTEN

-79 KAKYTTESEEVEIVN
+79 KAKYTAESEEVEIVN

-108 EKGNIFALAGDID
+108 DKGNLFALAGDLD
-121 DTRTIFAKLAYI
+121 NTRTILAQLAYI
-133 GEPENNGETSGDEHR
+133 GEPDNNGDEHR
-148 EDNSGD
+148 E
-154 EHNEDNS
+154 EKH
-161 GDEHSEENHE
+161 EENHE
-171 NDDNNGNEHNEEPKD
+171 TEEAP
-186 NSEGTPADP
+186 GTPTPADP
-195 APTPVVPGEPTPGA
+195 KTDPVVPSEPAPGA
-209 PVDPKTD
+209 PSDPKTD

-224 DPKDVKPT
+224 DSNDAKPTPVVPGTPDGPKDVKPA
-232 PEETPENRK
+232 PGETPENRK
-241 DNEGSTNDSSA
+241 DNESSTNDSTA
-252 PSDPIEPTPSE
+252 PSYPTPVDPT
-263 PAPVPKRKITLKLI
+263 PAPKRKITLKLI
-277 PDSFK
+277 PDSFT
-282 FEDVVIKPIEG
+282 FEDVIIKPIEG

-335 TEDKRISV
+335 TENKRIPV

-358 ELKKPLEY
+358 ELKKPLEF

-473 TPGGVVNTHNW
+473 TPGGVVNTHSW

-502 IVDPLIV
+502 INDPLIV

-514 SQDYRVDESGLVVS
+514 SQDYRVDESGLVVT

-545 LMIPAVELWIP
+545 LTIPAVELWVP
-556 KSIEGVSYINAWITV
+556 KSIEGISYINAWITV

-581 LVTLQIEKG
+581 SVTLQIEKG
-590 TEVVVEFTNPYYTPY
+590 TEVVVSFTNPYYTPY
-605 VKQFTIEG
+605 VEQFTIEG
-613 DTTLSLAEIR
+613 DTALSLAEIR

>member
-1 MAAAVE
+1 MAAE
-7 YNKITLGLAASEN
+7 FNQIQLALFPSEVFK
-20 LNGKSVHKLS
+20 GKSIHKLS
-30 IFVGGKKTPVGEV
+30 IFAGGKETPVGEL
-43 DNHEFGDGI
+43 DNYQFDDEIRFDDG
-52 VRDAFNPFYH
+52 PFH
-62 VTIDNVSPEAKN
+62 TVMIDNVSAKEKN

-79 KAKYTTESEEVEIVN
+79 KLKLTEESEEVQIAN
-94 IPDYNDVTEEGTED
+94 IPDYNNISSD
-108 EKGNIFALAGDID
+108 EASHDDMGNTFALNND
-121 DTRTIFAKLAYI
+121 
-133 GEPENNGETSGDEHR
+133 ENGIRSISIILEYNGEESLEDDDE
-148 EDNSGD
+148 
-154 EHNEDNS
+154 
-161 GDEHSEENHE
+161 EHSGEHGEET
-171 NDDNNGNEHNEEPKD
+171 DDNNGDDHHEEKHED
-186 NSEGTPADP
+186 NSDGAPSDP
-195 APTPVVPGEPTPGA
+195 A
-209 PVDPKTD
+209 TD

-224 DPKDVKPT
+224 DSNDAKPA
-232 PEETPENRK
+232 PGETSENRK
-241 DNEGSTNDSSA
+241 DNEGSTNDSAA
-252 PSDPIEPTPSE
+252 PSDPVPSNPE
-263 PAPVPKRKITLKLI
+263 PAPAPKRKITLKLI
-277 PDSFK
+277 PDSFT
-282 FEDVVIKPIEG
+282 FEDVIIKPIEG
-293 DYTYDSTEWLVVGNE
+293 NYTYDSTEWLVVGNE

-335 TEDKRISV
+335 TENKHIPV

-358 ELKKPLEY
+358 ELKKPLGF

-395 KIAHKYIGDNI
+395 KIKHKYIGDNI
-406 LITFRRFGFDPVTIE
+406 TITFRRFGFDPVTIE

-473 TPGGVVNTHNW
+473 TPGGVVNTHSW

-502 IVDPLIV
+502 INDPLIV

-514 SQDYRVDESGLVVS
+514 SQDYRVEESGLVVT

-545 LMIPAVELWIP
+545 LTIPEIELWVP
-556 KSIEGVSYINAWITV
+556 KSIEGISYINAWITV
-571 NGKPVEIEGN
+571 NGKPVEIESN
-581 LVTLQIEKG
+581 SVTLQIEKG
-590 TEVVVEFTNPYYTPY
+590 TEVVVSFTNPYYTPY

-613 DTTLSLAEIR
+613 DTALSLAEIR

-629 RFNVNVSLSPET
+629 RFNINVSLSPET

>member
-1 MAAAVE
+1 MAAE
-7 YNKITLGLAASEN
+7 YNKIELALVASEN
-20 LNGKSVHKLS
+20 LKGKSVHKLS
-30 IFVGGKKTPVGEV
+30 IFAGGKETPIGEL
-43 DNHEFGDGI
+43 DNYQFDDEIRFDGG
-52 VRDAFNPFYH
+52 PFH
-62 VTIDNVSPEAKN
+62 TVMIDNVSAKEKN
-74 RSIVI
+74 RSIII
-79 KAKYTTESEEVEIVN
+79 KLKLTKESEEVQIAN
-94 IPDYNDVTEEGTED
+94 IPDYNNISSDEVSHDDMGNTFALNNDENGIRSISMTLEYTGEEDLEDGDEEHSGEHNEETED
-108 EKGNIFALAGDID
+108 
-121 DTRTIFAKLAYI
+121 
-133 GEPENNGETSGDEHR
+133 NNSDEHR
-148 EDNSGD
+148 E
-154 EHNEDNS
+154 EKH
-161 GDEHSEENHE
+161 
-171 NDDNNGNEHNEEPKD
+171 EEPKD
-186 NSEGTPADP
+186 NSEGTPVVPNEPAPGAPSDP
-195 APTPVVPGEPTPGA
+195 APTPAVPDG
-209 PVDPKTD
+209 
-216 PVVPGTPD
+216 
-224 DPKDVKPT
+224 PKDVKPA
-232 PEETPENRK
+232 PKETSENRK
-241 DNEGSTNDSSA
+241 DNEGSTNDSST
-252 PSDPIEPTPSE
+252 PSDPVE
-263 PAPVPKRKITLKLI
+263 PAPAPKRKITLKLI
-277 PDSFK
+277 PDSFT

-335 TEDKRISV
+335 TENKRIPV

-358 ELKKPLEY
+358 ELKKPLEF

-395 KIAHKYIGDNI
+395 KIKHKYIGDNI

-421 TIAKPEPYEILFDGT
+421 TIAKSEPYEILFDGT

-473 TPGGVVNTHNW
+473 TPGGVVNTHSW

-502 IVDPLIV
+502 INDPLIV

-514 SQDYRVDESGLVVS
+514 SQDYRVDESGLVVT

-545 LMIPAVELWIP
+545 LTIPAVELWVP
-556 KSIEGVSYINAWITV
+556 KSIEGISYINAWITV

-581 LVTLQIEKG
+581 SVTLQIEKG

-613 DTTLSLAEIR
+613 DTALSLAEIR

-690 SHDGKQIE
+690 SHDSKQIE

-712 IYPPTS
+712 VYPPTS